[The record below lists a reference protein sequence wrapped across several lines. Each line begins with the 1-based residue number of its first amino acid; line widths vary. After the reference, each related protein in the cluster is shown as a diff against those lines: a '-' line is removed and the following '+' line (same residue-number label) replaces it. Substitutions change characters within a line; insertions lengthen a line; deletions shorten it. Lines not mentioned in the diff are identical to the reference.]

1 MANSNADGEIV
12 LGLQIAQTTQ
22 LIQSQLNQLSKN
34 LSLLITGKL
43 DYAKTS
49 SQLKKD
55 LKNLKENINL
65 IGTIDKSK
73 LKKDVQAAVS
83 QVQVAP
89 KINTGE
95 LQKQIEKANVNL
107 NPKVEGNS
115 ELQQMGNN
123 LDSINKKSAATVASV
138 GLLNQAFRTLQ
149 NTAKQMIRTA
159 AELDQQLTDLRM
171 VTGQNYEDASRLVN
185 SYNAL
190 AKELG
195 ATTSQVVDAADEWL
209 RQGKSIAEVEQLIAQ
224 SMVLSKVGKMDSADA
239 TKNLTSAM
247 KGYGLAVDEVSGIV
261 DKLTAIDLKA
271 AVSSADLAI
280 AMSRTASS
288 ASMAGVS
295 MDKLLGYLA
304 VMKETT
310 QSSAEEIGTAMRSI
324 FARLQNVKVGK
335 FVDDETGEAIND
347 VEKALGKIGI
357 ALRDTNG
364 DFRNMETVLDEV
376 AAKWDSLTNL
386 EQSAIATS
394 IAGTRQRNQ
403 FLILM
408 QNYSKALEYA
418 EVATNSEGTA
428 MKKFA
433 AYQESVEAHFNS
445 LIASAEALSKQTF
458 PPELLNGF
466 IDAGAAVLDFLEAT
480 NLLTIALSTLGAALT
495 MKGLGIFGGRIKSV
509 YQSVANL
516 SAAFDIL
523 GKSANVKLST
533 EQFNQLLTVTR
544 GLNAQ
549 QLKLVVSN
557 KALTTEQ
564 RMMILTASGLTKEE
578 AQQTLAT
585 MGLVTAEGAA
595 TTATFSLSGAFK
607 ALGAAIAANPI
618 GFLIMALTTAVTV
631 ISTVKNKLAEARQ
644 EIIDTGN
651 EATEHAKNL
660 IELADSYFALADAV
674 DAGTAAKEDMLAAQD
689 DIIKALGLEGQS
701 VDELIA
707 KYGDLQTAIKTITL
721 DQLDTDISQAI
732 KGAKTAKKDSIS
744 DLETYLG
751 TSAITSNKE
760 TEKAIIKWL
769 YDQGLTTSDSIVS
782 LPHSDVWD
790 AFSDPSFKDLKEN
803 RDFLEQAMNAVR
815 KEFGSDNDVFNALSK
830 AYDNYADALDPAVKA
845 IDNANK
851 LIAQYYVAAARGI
864 DDPKTQKE
872 FEQFRQNI
880 IKKLDDDLD
889 FDTNGTF
896 TAEGLVDS
904 ILQSDRLYSQ
914 FYQEIEDALEA
925 VETKAL
931 SHSEKIKD
939 TLSNLWNAE
948 GFEDTKKS
956 ILELAYSLDGI
967 TADNINDLA
976 SSSGELAALLEQD
989 GMSARFLAHILQT
1002 EAMGGDG
1009 FALIT
1014 DDALTLNEALEGL
1027 RGRFNEV
1034 TEAKSRYDAAMK
1046 APEKDTDFKSYAE
1059 AFKELNEQ
1067 FVAGTTNSNAF
1078 WAAAEFLFGAD
1089 QLQEWG
1095 WADGLDEIY
1104 AAMQKNVGIFKD
1116 ADSAG
1121 AGFLDRI
1128 YAISEAGEIK
1138 AEDGSVIAEIQKL
1151 SDGSYDFQ
1159 FDSGNLDLLADK
1171 LGITSEAALACMQ
1184 ALSMYGDFNFYD
1196 IDAVM
1201 KAVEEIGLASD
1212 SIDGTAVNV
1221 GTLTD
1226 QLISLGYTNK
1236 DIYDLLNVLREVDG
1250 VTLLDANANVETL
1263 TQSLS
1268 DLGLAAQD
1276 GVEVTINAD
1285 GLAELMSQLNF
1296 TKEDTQGLIKKLG
1309 EADGITLTNAQGEV
1323 IDLHTALEH
1332 TDELEFASVTSEL
1345 DGITD
1350 SADLAQKA
1358 VDDLQKSINTLKG
1371 KTVTVTVDIQRKN
1384 GILGG
1389 IFGYAK
1395 GTKDAPEGDALVGE
1409 EGEELVQ
1416 SGNRAYLVG
1425 TNGPEI
1431 THLNEGDIVYTA
1443 EQTKKIKRGSTVV
1456 RGVVPAY
1463 AGGRLNTNKGYTS
1476 VLPDSKSSKSSKS
1489 TASQIKDAA
1498 DATKSLEEQLEDT
1511 LKEMK
1516 ELLNDIIGDFE
1527 HSILLME
1534 HNGASSSEIIE
1545 VYKQM
1550 QDAVHQQAEEY
1561 RKLGLAENSDY
1572 IQDLQKQWWDY
1583 QDNIQKLIIETYE
1596 KAVKEHEN
1604 AITLNKNWLDKAIS
1618 NNDFEGITK
1627 YTADIVNHYRAMQEE
1642 IHKQA
1647 EYYRSLGYSDTSDE
1661 VSKLSDLWWDYYD
1674 KIAETSAN
1682 AWQQVVDNAN
1692 DAVNEITGL
1701 YSTLKD
1707 AAQEYA
1713 DSGFITIKTLQ
1724 EICSWGIQY
1733 LAYLTDENGQLVI
1746 NEESIQRVIAART
1759 EQMAVE
1765 TALSYVAQIR
1775 SAIER
1780 NEIDELMNLTL
1791 ATETATNATWDLVY
1805 AQLKLLNVSGDL
1817 NDTMYAGALQNINN
1831 LRSLSNIAITSI
1843 GKVEGSIKAANES
1856 ALKALKEQA
1865 DCLDDLLKYVE
1876 EMIKQEV
1883 KNQIQALEDQVDKMK
1898 EIVDLQKKSLQLER
1912 EKDKYSQTVTEKTKE
1927 LAKLQQQLAL
1937 LELDDSRESAAKQ
1950 AKLKEDIAKLSNELA
1965 DDQADHAY
1973 DATSDMLDDMFDSYK
1988 DEKQKEINVL
1998 ENSIS
2003 SEEKVYRLAIERIQ
2017 TQWDSL
2023 YQQLIAWNTEYGTV
2037 TNDEITSAWNNAS
2050 LAVQQYGSYLN
2061 AILETQRQIAALEA
2075 SSSSSSSMVIGG
2087 GLSGTN
2093 TSPSIVGTS
2102 GNYDTSG
2109 GQETEKAHNIIK
2121 QMYANSQ
2128 AWGNASESERKRLDA
2143 ENLQL
2148 GQSLARYG
2156 INAYRD
2162 NGTWYT
2168 SNGALLYDKYKK
2180 YTYHT
2185 GGIVGDDPTLEQDE
2199 LFAKLKKGEA
2209 VLTEKQQEVVDKA
2222 LDRSGFIP
2230 VPQNET
2236 MMGKYGALFGAMKS
2250 TDLMGTNMQAQIQ
2263 KDAQQAQAVVPHGGD
2278 TFDINVPMQIYPL
2291 QKLDD
2296 AEIKSLTKKIS
2307 NYTIKELDGVF
2318 ALRGMRSFRR

>member
-12 LGLQIAQTTQ
+12 LGLQIAETTQ
-22 LIQSQLNQLSKN
+22 LIQSQLKQLSPN

-65 IGTIDKSK
+65 IGSIDKSK

-89 KINTGE
+89 KIDTSA
-95 LQKQIEKANVNL
+95 LQKQIGKVNI
-107 NPKVEGNS
+107 NPNVEGNS

-171 VTGQNYEDASRLVN
+171 VTGQNYEDASRLVD

-247 KGYGLAVDEVSGIV
+247 KGYGLAVDDVSGIV
-261 DKLTAIDLKA
+261 DKLTAIDLQA
-271 AVSSADLAI
+271 AVSSSDLAI
-280 AMSRTASS
+280 AMSKTASS
-288 ASMAGVS
+288 ANLAGVS

-310 QSSAEEIGTAMRSI
+310 QGRAEEIGTTMRTI
-324 FARLQNVKVGK
+324 FARLQNVKIGK

-347 VEKALGKIGI
+347 VESALGKVGI
-357 ALRDTNG
+357 ALRETNG
-364 DFRNMETVLDEV
+364 DFHNMEDVLDEV
-376 AAKWDSLTNL
+376 AAKWSTLTKL
-386 EQSAIATS
+386 DQSGITTA
-394 IAGTRQRNQ
+394 IAGTRQREK
-403 FLILM
+403 FTILM
-408 QNYSKALEYA
+408 QNYGKALEYA

-495 MKGLGIFGGRIKSV
+495 MKGLGVFGSKIKSI
-509 YQSVANL
+509 YQSVTNL
-516 SAAFDIL
+516 SAAFNIL
-523 GKSANVKLST
+523 SKSANVKLST
-533 EQFNQLLTVTR
+533 EQFNQLLTVTK

-585 MGLVTAEGAA
+585 MGLATAEGAA

-618 GFLIMALTTAVTV
+618 GFLVMALTTAVTV
-631 ISTVKNKLAEARQ
+631 ISTVNSKLAEARQ
-644 EIIDTGN
+644 EIIDAGN
-651 EATEHAKNL
+651 EAAEHANNL
-660 IELADSYFALADAV
+660 VELADTYFALADAV
-674 DAGTAAKEDMLAAQD
+674 NAGTAAKEDMIAAQN

-721 DQLDTDISQAI
+721 EQLDTDISQAI
-732 KGAKTAKKDSIS
+732 KGAKTAKGESIG

-751 TSAITSNKE
+751 TGSITSNIDS
-760 TEKAIIKWL
+760 EKAIIKWL
-769 YDQGLTTSDSIVS
+769 YDQGLTTSETIVS
-782 LPHSDVWD
+782 LPHSDIWD
-790 AFSDPSFKDLKEN
+790 AFSDPSFNDLKEN
-803 RDFLEQAMNAVR
+803 RDFLEKAMNAVR
-815 KEFGSDNDVFNALSK
+815 KEFGSDNDVFNRLSE
-830 AYDNYADALDPAVKA
+830 AYDNYADALDPAVEA

-914 FYQEIEDALEA
+914 FYQEIENTLET
-925 VETKAL
+925 VETKTL

-939 TLSNLWNAE
+939 ILSNLWNAE

-956 ILELAYSLDGI
+956 IMELAYSLDGI

-989 GMSARFLAHILQT
+989 GMSARFLAHVLQT

-1027 RGRFNEV
+1027 RGRFDEV
-1034 TEAKSRYDAAMK
+1034 TDAKSRYDVAMK
-1046 APEKDTDFKSYAE
+1046 APEKDTDFKSYAA

-1104 AAMQKNVGIFKD
+1104 SAMQKNVDIFKD

-1121 AGFLDRI
+1121 AGFLDRL

-1138 AEDGSVIAEIQKL
+1138 ADDGSVIGQIQKL
-1151 SDGSYDFQ
+1151 SDGSYDFE
-1159 FDSGNLDLLADK
+1159 FNEGNLDALADK

-1184 ALSMYGDFNFYD
+1184 ALSMYDDFNFYD
-1196 IDAVM
+1196 VDAVM

-1263 TQSLS
+1263 VQSLS

-1285 GLAELMSQLNF
+1285 GFAELMSQLNF
-1296 TKEDTQGLIKKLG
+1296 TKEDTQGLITKLG

-1323 IDLHTALEH
+1323 IDLNTALEH

-1345 DGITD
+1345 DGITN
-1350 SADLAQKA
+1350 SADLAQQA
-1358 VDDLQKSINTLKG
+1358 VADLQRSINTLKG
-1371 KTVTVTVDIQRKN
+1371 KTVTVTVDVQRKSS
-1384 GILGG
+1384 ILGG
-1389 IFGYAK
+1389 ILGYAK
-1395 GTKDAPEGDALVGE
+1395 GTSDAPEGDALVGE
-1409 EGEELVQ
+1409 KGEELVQ
-1416 SGNRAYLVG
+1416 SGDRAYLVG

-1443 EQTKKIKRGSTVV
+1443 EQTKKIKRGSAVI

-1463 AGGRLNTNKGYTS
+1463 AGGRINTNKGYTS
-1476 VLPDSKSSKSSKS
+1476 VLPDSKSSNS
-1489 TASQIKDAA
+1489 TSTKTTTQQIKDAA
-1498 DATKSLEEQLEDT
+1498 NATADLEEKLEET
-1511 LKEMK
+1511 LKKMK
-1516 ELLNDIIGDFE
+1516 ESMDDIIGDFE
-1527 HSILLME
+1527 HQIFLME
-1534 HNGASSSEIIE
+1534 KNGASASEIVA

-1550 QDAVHQQAEEY
+1550 QEAVHQQAEEY
-1561 RKLGLAENSDY
+1561 RKLGLDENSDY
-1572 IQDLQKQWWDY
+1572 IQDLQKQWWEY
-1583 QDNIQKLIIETYE
+1583 QDSIKDVIIDAYDGIVGEL
-1596 KAVKEHEN
+1596 EN
-1604 AITLNKNWLDKAIS
+1604 SVTLTENWLDNAIADS
-1618 NNDFEGITK
+1618 DYGAIVK
-1627 YTADIVNHYRAMQEE
+1627 YTSDIVDYYRQMQDA
-1642 IHKQA
+1642 IHQQA
-1647 EYYRSLGYSDTSDE
+1647 EYYRSLGYSNTSDE
-1661 VSKLSDLWWDYYD
+1661 VSKLSDLWWDYYE
-1674 KIAETSAN
+1674 KIKETSAN

-1692 DAVNEITGL
+1692 NAIDEITGL
-1701 YSTLKD
+1701 YDTLRTAAEEFSEVGQISVSTFQSIAKLGV
-1707 AAQEYA
+1707 ENLSY
-1713 DSGFITIKTLQ
+1713 LQ
-1724 EICSWGIQY
+1724 
-1733 LAYLTDENGQLVI
+1733 DENGMLVI
-1746 NEESIQRVIAART
+1746 NEENIQKVIAART
-1759 EQMAVE
+1759 KQMAIE
-1765 TALSYVAQIR
+1765 TALSYVQQLR
-1775 SAIER
+1775 QTQE
-1780 NEIDELMNLTL
+1780 NGEITTLANLTL
-1791 ATETATNATWDLVY
+1791 ATQVTTQSTWDLVY
-1805 AQLKLLNVSGDL
+1805 AQLRLLGLQDEYF
-1817 NDTMYAGALQNINN
+1817 DGALQNINN
-1831 LRSLSNIAITSI
+1831 LRSLSDMVAPNFSQLQTQ
-1843 GKVEGSIKAANES
+1843 IKETNDVAK
-1856 ALKALKEQA
+1856 KALEDQEDA
-1865 DCLDDLLKYVE
+1865 LNDLLKYVE

-1883 KNQIQALEDQVDKMK
+1883 ENQVKALEDQVDSYK
-1898 EIVDLQKKSLQLER
+1898 EIVSLQKKSLDLEK
-1912 EKDKYSQTVTEKTKE
+1912 EKDKYTQTVADKEKGIADLRKQI
-1927 LAKLQQQLAL
+1927 AAL
-1937 LELDDSRESAAKQ
+1937 DLDDSREAAAQK
-1950 AKLKEDIAKLSNELA
+1950 AKLQEELSDKINDLA
-1965 DDQADHAY
+1965 DYQSDHAY
-1973 DATSDMLDDMFDSYK
+1973 DAASDMLDDMADAYEK
-1988 DEKQKEINVL
+1988 EKQKEIDIL

-2003 SEEKVYRLAIERIQ
+2003 SEEKLYCLSIERINNH
-2017 TQWDSL
+2017 WDTL
-2023 YQQLIAWNTEYGTV
+2023 YQDLINWNTEYGTV
-2037 TNDEITSAWNNAS
+2037 VNNDISSAWDAAS
-2050 LAVQQYGSYLN
+2050 AAVQKYGSYLD
-2061 AILETQRQIAALEA
+2061 AVLQTQQQLAALEA
-2075 SSSSSSSMVIGG
+2075 SSSSSGGTTGTPNIIG
-2087 GLSGTN
+2087 N
-2093 TSPSIVGTS
+2093 S

-2109 GQETEKAHNIIK
+2109 GKETENAHNIIK
-2121 QMYANSQ
+2121 RMYANSQ
-2128 AWGNASESERKRLDA
+2128 AWASSSPEKRTA
-2143 ENLQL
+2143 MHEENKTLAAQL
-2148 GQSLARYG
+2148 SRYG
-2156 INAYRD
+2156 INAVTD
-2162 NGTWYT
+2162 GSSWYVDRIG
-2168 SNGALLYDKYKK
+2168 GALLYDKYKK
-2180 YTYHT
+2180 YTYHE
-2185 GGIVGDDPTLEQDE
+2185 GGIVGDDPTLKQDE
-2199 LFAKLKKGEA
+2199 VFAKLKKGEA
-2209 VLTEKQQEVVDKA
+2209 VLTEEQQEPIYEI
-2222 LDRSGFIP
+2222 LDFA
-2230 VPQNET
+2230 NT
-2236 MMGKYGALFGAMKS
+2236 MLGKYGALFGAVQS
-2250 TDLMGTNMQAQIQ
+2250 TDLIGSKMQEQIKQ
-2263 KDAQQAQAVVPHGGD
+2263 DAQQAQSIVEQR
-2278 TFDINVPMQIYPL
+2278 DISIENNVTIPVQVL

-2296 AEIKSLTKKIS
+2296 KDVKKLTKDIS
-2307 NYTIKELDGVF
+2307 QYTITELNDSF
-2318 ALRGMRSFRR
+2318 IKRGKQRINNPLKPM

>member
-83 QVQVAP
+83 QVQIAP

-149 NTAKQMIRTA
+149 RTAKQMITTA
-159 AELDQQLTDLRM
+159 AELDKQLTELRM
-171 VTGQNYEDASRLVN
+171 VTGKNYEDASRLVD

-195 ATTSQVVDAADEWL
+195 ATTAQVVDAADEWL

-271 AVSSADLAI
+271 AVSSADLAV
-280 AMSRTASS
+280 AMSKTASG
-288 ASMAGVS
+288 ANIAGIS
-295 MDKLLGYLA
+295 MDRLLGYLA
-304 VMKETT
+304 TIQEVT
-310 QSSAEEIGTAMRSI
+310 QKSAETVGTSVQSMI
-324 FARLQNVKVGK
+324 ARINNIKIGK
-335 FVDDETGEAIND
+335 FIDDESGEALND
-347 VEKALGKIGI
+347 TEKILNKFGI
-357 ALRDTNG
+357 ALRNTEG
-364 DFRNMETVLDEV
+364 EFRAVSDVLDDV
-376 AAKWDSLTNL
+376 YAKWGSLTAV
-386 EQSAIATS
+386 EKSAIATAA
-394 IAGTRQRNQ
+394 AGTRQREN
-403 FLILM
+403 FLVLM
-408 QNYSKALEYA
+408 ENYGKALEYA

-495 MKGLGIFGGRIKSV
+495 MKGLGIFGGKIKSV
-509 YQSVANL
+509 YQSVTNL
-516 SAAFDIL
+516 SAAFNIL
-523 GKSANVKLST
+523 SRSANVKLST
-533 EQFNQLLTVTR
+533 EQFNQLLTVTK

-549 QLKLVVSN
+549 QLKLIVSN

-564 RMMILTASGLTKEE
+564 RIAILTASGLTKEE

-585 MGLVTAEGAA
+585 MGLATAEGAA

-618 GFLIMALTTAVTV
+618 GFLVMALTTAVTV
-631 ISTVKNKLAEARQ
+631 ISTVNNKMAEARQ
-644 EIIDTGN
+644 EIIDAGN
-651 EATEHAKNL
+651 EAAEHASN
-660 IELADSYFALADAV
+660 IVELANTYFALADAV
-674 DAGTAAKEDMLAAQD
+674 DAGTAAKEDMIAAQD
-689 DIIKALGLEGQS
+689 DIIKALGIEGQS

-732 KGAKTAKKDSIS
+732 KGAKTAKKESVS

-751 TSAITSNKE
+751 TGSITSNKDS
-760 TEKAIIKWL
+760 EKAIIKWL
-769 YDQGLTTSDSIVS
+769 YDQGLTSSKDIVS
-782 LPHSDVWD
+782 LPHSDMWD
-790 AFSDPSFKDLKEN
+790 AFSDPSFEDLKEN

-830 AYDNYADALDPAVKA
+830 AYDNYADALDPAVEA

-864 DDPKTQKE
+864 DDPKTKGE
-872 FEQFRQNI
+872 FEQFKKNI
-880 IKKLDDDLD
+880 IEQLNSD
-889 FDTNGTF
+889 FDFDENGSF

-914 FYQEIEDALEA
+914 FYQNVEDALDK
-925 VETKAL
+925 VESKTL

-939 TLSNLWNAE
+939 ILSNLWNVE

-956 ILELAYSLDGI
+956 ILELANSLAGI

-1027 RGRFNEV
+1027 RGRFDEV

-1046 APEKDTDFKSYAE
+1046 SPEKDTDFKSYVA

-1104 AAMQKNVGIFKD
+1104 AAMQKNVGVFKD

-1121 AGFLDRI
+1121 AGFLDRL

-1138 AEDGSVIAEIQKL
+1138 ADDGSVIAEIQKL

-1212 SIDGTAVNV
+1212 FIDGTAVNV

-1226 QLISLGYTNK
+1226 QLIALGYTNK

-1323 IDLHTALEH
+1323 IDLNTALEH

-1345 DGITD
+1345 DGITN

-1358 VDDLQKSINTLKG
+1358 VDELQKSINTLKG

-1618 NNDFEGITK
+1618 NDDFEGITK

-1647 EYYRSLGYSDTSDE
+1647 EYYRSIGYSDTSDE

-1746 NEESIQRVIAART
+1746 NEESLQRVIAART

-1765 TALSYVAQIR
+1765 TALSYVQQIR

-1791 ATETATNATWDLVY
+1791 ATETATSVTWDLVY

-1831 LRSLSNIAITSI
+1831 LHSLSNIAITSI

-1865 DCLDDLLKYVE
+1865 DYLDDLLKYVE

-1912 EKDKYSQTVTEKTKE
+1912 EKDKYSQTVTEKTEE

-2087 GLSGTN
+2087 GSSGTN

-2109 GQETEKAHNIIK
+2109 GQETENVHNIIK
-2121 QMYANSQ
+2121 KMYANSR

-2168 SNGALLYDKYKK
+2168 SDGSLLYEKYKK

-2185 GGIVGDDPTLEQDE
+2185 GGIVGDDPTLKQDE

-2209 VLTEKQQEVVDKA
+2209 VFTKEQQKPIYQA
-2222 LDRSGFIP
+2222 LDFA
-2230 VPQNET
+2230 ET
-2236 MMGKYGALFGAMKS
+2236 MLGKYGKVINS
-2250 TDLMGTNMQAQIQ
+2250 ISDTDLMGSRMQEQIKQ
-2263 KDAQQAQAVVPHGGD
+2263 DAQQTQTVVENSGMSNEFNL
-2278 TFDINVPMQIYPL
+2278 TFPMQVL

-2307 NYTIKELDGVF
+2307 NYTIKELDSVF
-2318 ALRGMRSFRR
+2318 TMRGKRSLRY

>member
-1 MANSNADGEIV
+1 MANSNADGKIV

-55 LKNLKENINL
+55 LKNLKENVNL
-65 IGTIDKSK
+65 IGSIDKSK

-89 KINTGE
+89 KIDTGA
-95 LQKQIEKANVNL
+95 LQKQIGKVNI
-107 NPKVEGNS
+107 NPNVEGNS
-115 ELQQMGNN
+115 ELQQMGSN

-171 VTGQNYEDASRLVN
+171 VTGQNYEDASRLVD

-209 RQGKSIAEVEQLIAQ
+209 RQGKSIGEVEQLIAQ

-261 DKLTAIDLKA
+261 DKLTAIDLQA

-408 QNYSKALEYA
+408 QNYGKALEYA

-495 MKGLGIFGGRIKSV
+495 MKGLSVFGSKIKSI
-509 YQSVANL
+509 YQSVSNL
-516 SAAFDIL
+516 SAAFNIL

-533 EQFNQLLTVTR
+533 EQFNQLLTVTK

-585 MGLVTAEGAA
+585 MGLATAEGAA

-618 GFLIMALTTAVTV
+618 GFLVMALTTAVTV
-631 ISTVKNKLAEARQ
+631 ISTVNNKLAEARQ
-644 EIIDTGN
+644 EIIDTGS
-651 EATEHAKNL
+651 EAAEHANNL

-732 KGAKTAKKDSIS
+732 KGAKTAKKESIG

-751 TSAITSNKE
+751 TGSITSNKDS
-760 TEKAIIKWL
+760 EKAIIKWL
-769 YDQGLTTSDSIVS
+769 YDQGLTSSKDIVS
-782 LPHSDVWD
+782 LPHADYWD
-790 AFSDPSFKDLKEN
+790 AFSDPSFEDLKEN
-803 RDFLEQAMNAVR
+803 RDFLEKSMNAVR

-830 AYDNYADALDPAVKA
+830 AYDNYADALDPAVEA

-864 DDPKTQKE
+864 DDPKTKGE
-872 FEQFRQNI
+872 FEQFKQGI
-880 IKKLDDDLD
+880 IEKLNAD
-889 FDTNGTF
+889 FDFDENGSF

-914 FYQEIEDALEA
+914 FYQSVEDALQNA
-925 VETKAL
+925 ET
-931 SHSEKIKD
+931 SVQVHGEKIKD
-939 TLSNLWNAE
+939 ILSNLWNAE
-948 GFEDTKKS
+948 NFADTKKS
-956 ILELAYSLDGI
+956 ILELANSLDGI

-989 GMSARFLAHILQT
+989 GMSARFLAHVLQT

-1014 DDALTLNEALEGL
+1014 DDALALNEALEGL
-1027 RGRFNEV
+1027 RGRFDEV
-1034 TEAKSRYDAAMK
+1034 TDAKSRYDAAMK
-1046 APEKDTDFKSYAE
+1046 APEKDTDFKSYAA

-1095 WADGLDEIY
+1095 WADGLDKIY
-1104 AAMQKNVGIFKD
+1104 SAMQKNVGIFKD

-1121 AGFLDRI
+1121 AGFLDRL

-1159 FDSGNLDLLADK
+1159 FDSGNLDLLADR

-1263 TQSLS
+1263 VQSLS

-1296 TKEDTQGLIKKLG
+1296 TKEDTQGLITKLG
-1309 EADGITLTNAQGEV
+1309 EADNITLTNAQGEV
-1323 IDLHTALEH
+1323 VDLNDALKK
-1332 TDELEFASVTSEL
+1332 TDELQFASVTSEI
-1345 DGITD
+1345 DGITN

-1371 KTVTVTVDIQRKN
+1371 KTVTVTVDVQRKN
-1384 GILGG
+1384 SILGG

-1395 GTKDAPEGDALVGE
+1395 GTSDAPEGDALVGE
-1409 EGEELVQ
+1409 KGEELVQ
-1416 SGNRAYLVG
+1416 SGDRAYLVG

-1431 THLNEGDIVYTA
+1431 THLNEGDVVYTA

-1463 AGGRLNTNKGYTS
+1463 AGGRLNTGKGTKKGYTS
-1476 VLPDSKSSKSSKS
+1476 VLPKSKSSSGSSS
-1489 TASQIKDAA
+1489 TKKAETEFERLYKYHQHLLAMDQEQVADYLQWLDSAYKAAYEKGEIELDDYYKYEEEVFEKIK
-1498 DATKSLEEQLEDT
+1498 
-1511 LKEMK
+1511 
-1516 ELLNDIIGDFE
+1516 
-1527 HSILLME
+1527 SILDD
-1534 HNGASSSEIIE
+1534 
-1545 VYKQM
+1545 V
-1550 QDAVHQQAEEY
+1550 
-1561 RKLGLAENSDY
+1561 R
-1572 IQDLQKQWWDY
+1572 
-1583 QDNIQKLIIETYE
+1583 
-1596 KAVKEHEN
+1596 KEHEN
-1604 AITLNKNWLDKAIS
+1604 AIKLNQNWLNNAIDDK
-1618 NNDFEGITK
+1618 DFEGITK
-1627 YTADIVNHYRAMQEE
+1627 YTSEIINHYKAMQEE
-1642 IHKQA
+1642 VHKQA

-1661 VSKLSDLWWDYYD
+1661 VSKLSDLWWDYYGA
-1674 KIAETSAN
+1674 IAETSAN
-1682 AWQQVVDNAN
+1682 AWKQVVDNAN
-1692 DAVNEITGL
+1692 DAVDEITGL
-1701 YSTLKD
+1701 YDTLKD

-1713 DSGFITIKTLQ
+1713 DSGFITIDTLQ

-1733 LAYLTDENGQLVI
+1733 LAYLKDENGQLVI
-1746 NEESIQRVIAART
+1746 NEESLQRVIAART

-1765 TALSYVAQIR
+1765 TALSYVQQIR

-1780 NEIDELMNLTL
+1780 NEITELMNLTL
-1791 ATETATNATWDLVY
+1791 ATEQTTTATWDLVY
-1805 AQLKLLNVSGDL
+1805 AQLRLLNVSGDL

-1831 LRSLSNIAITSI
+1831 LRALSGIAISSI
-1843 GKVEGSIKAANES
+1843 GKVEGSVKEANES
-1856 ALKALKEQA
+1856 AKKALKEQG
-1865 DCLDDLLKYVE
+1865 DYLDDLLKYVM

-1883 KNQIQALEDQVDKMK
+1883 KNQIDGIEKQIDNMK
-1898 EIVDLQKKSLQLER
+1898 EIVDLQKKSLDLER
-1912 EKDKYSQTVTEKTKE
+1912 EKDKYTKNVADKTKE

-1950 AKLKEDIAKLSNELA
+1950 AKLKEEIADLSNDLA

-1973 DATSDMLDDMFDSYK
+1973 DATSDMLDDMYDAY
-1988 DEKQKEINVL
+1988 EKEKKKEIETL
-1998 ENSIS
+1998 ENTIS
-2003 SEEKVYRLAIERIQ
+2003 SEEKVYSAAIKRISENWDTLYSDLTNWVYNYGNI
-2017 TQWDSL
+2017 TQNTLDE
-2023 YQQLIAWNTEYGTV
+2023 AWN
-2037 TNDEITSAWNNAS
+2037 SACA
-2050 LAVQQYGSYLN
+2050 AVQKYGSYLE
-2061 AILETQRQIAALEA
+2061 AVLQTQQQLAALEA
-2075 SSSSSSSMVIGG
+2075 SSSSSSTVIGG
-2087 GLSGTN
+2087 GLSTTGTPNIIGN
-2093 TSPSIVGTS
+2093 T

-2109 GQETEKAHNIIK
+2109 KDTFAQANTIVEKMKQNSANWHSGDKTALHNDNRNLAKQLETLLGWPIDFDEK
-2121 QMYANSQ
+2121 S
-2128 AWGNASESERKRLDA
+2128 
-2143 ENLQL
+2143 
-2148 GQSLARYG
+2148 
-2156 INAYRD
+2156 
-2162 NGTWYT
+2162 GTWYMR
-2168 SNGALLYDKYKK
+2168 GKKLYDQFPI
-2180 YTYHT
+2180 YHN
-2185 GGIVGDDPTLEQDE
+2185 GGIVGDDPTLKQDE
-2199 LFAKLKKGEA
+2199 VFAKLKKGEA
-2209 VLTEKQQEVVDKA
+2209 VFTEEQQKPIYQV
-2222 LDRSGFIP
+2222 LDFA
-2230 VPQNET
+2230 ET
-2236 MMGKYGALFGAMKS
+2236 MLGKYGKMLS
-2250 TDLMGTNMQAQIQ
+2250 SISDTDLMGVRMQEQIQ
-2263 KDAQQAQAVVPHGGD
+2263 KEGQQAQAVVSHGGD
-2278 TFDINVPMQIYPL
+2278 SFDIDVPVQIYPL
-2291 QKLDD
+2291 QKLDED
-2296 AEIKSLTKKIS
+2296 EIKSLTKKIS
-2307 NYTIKELDGVF
+2307 SYTIKELDGVF
-2318 ALRGMRSFRR
+2318 TMRGKRSLRY

>member
-149 NTAKQMIRTA
+149 NTAKQMIHTA

-171 VTGQNYEDASRLVN
+171 VTGQNYEDASRLVD

-261 DKLTAIDLKA
+261 DKLTAIDLQA

-408 QNYSKALEYA
+408 QNYGKALEYA

-433 AYQESVEAHFNS
+433 AYQESVEAHFNT
-445 LIASAEALSKQTF
+445 LITSAEALSKQTF

-466 IDAGAAVLDFLEAT
+466 IDAGAAILDFLEAT

-495 MKGLGIFGGRIKSV
+495 MKGLSVFGSKIKSI
-509 YQSVANL
+509 YQSVSNL
-516 SAAFDIL
+516 SAAFNIL

-533 EQFNQLLTVTR
+533 EQFNQLLTVTK

-564 RMMILTASGLTKEE
+564 RIAILTASGLTKEE

-585 MGLVTAEGAA
+585 MGLTTAEGAA

-618 GFLIMALTTAVTV
+618 GFLVMALTTAVTV
-631 ISTVKNKLAEARQ
+631 ISTVNNKIAEARQ
-644 EIIDTGN
+644 EIIDAGN
-651 EATEHAKNL
+651 EAAEHASNI
-660 IELADSYFALADAV
+660 IELANTYFALADAV

-721 DQLDTDISQAI
+721 EQLDTDISQAI
-732 KGAKTAKKDSIS
+732 KGAKTAKKDVIG

-751 TSAITSNKE
+751 TGSITSNIDS
-760 TEKAIIKWL
+760 EKAIIKWL
-769 YDQGLTTSDSIVS
+769 YDQGLTTSETIVS
-782 LPHSDVWD
+782 LPRSDIWD

-803 RDFLEQAMNAVR
+803 RDFLEKAMNAVR
-815 KEFGSDNDVFNALSK
+815 KEFGSDSDIFNKLSD
-830 AYDNYADALDPAVKA
+830 AYDNYADALDPAVEA

-864 DDPKTQKE
+864 DDPKTKEE
-872 FEQFRQNI
+872 FEQFKKNI
-880 IKKLDDDLD
+880 VEKLNAD
-889 FDTNGTF
+889 FDFDENGTF

-914 FYQEIEDALEA
+914 FYQNVDDALQNT
-925 VETKAL
+925 ET
-931 SHSEKIKD
+931 SVQTHGTKIKD
-939 TLSNLWNAE
+939 IMSNLWNAE
-948 GFEDTKKS
+948 SFADTKKA
-956 ILELAYSLDGI
+956 ILEMANSLDGI

-989 GMSARFLAHILQT
+989 GMSARFLAHVLQT

-1027 RGRFNEV
+1027 RGRFDEV
-1034 TEAKSRYDAAMK
+1034 TDAKSRYDAAMK
-1046 APEKDTDFKSYAE
+1046 APEKDTDFKSYVD

-1104 AAMQKNVGIFKD
+1104 SAMQKNVDIFKD

-1121 AGFLDRI
+1121 AGFLDRL

-1138 AEDGSVIAEIQKL
+1138 ADDGSVIGQIQKL

-1159 FDSGNLDLLADK
+1159 FNSENLDLLADK
-1171 LGITSEAALACMQ
+1171 LGITSEAALACME

-1196 IDAVM
+1196 VDTVM

-1250 VTLLDANANVETL
+1250 VTLLDANANVDTL
-1263 TQSLS
+1263 KQSLI

-1296 TKEDTQGLIKKLG
+1296 TKEDTQGLITKLG

-1323 IDLHTALEH
+1323 IDLNTALEH

-1345 DGITD
+1345 DGITN
-1350 SADLAQKA
+1350 SADLAQQA
-1358 VDDLQKSINTLKG
+1358 VTDLQRSINTLKG
-1371 KTVTVTVDIQRKN
+1371 KTVTVTVDVQRKN
-1384 GILGG
+1384 SILGG

-1395 GTKDAPEGDALVGE
+1395 GTSDAPEGDALVGE
-1409 EGEELVQ
+1409 KGEELVQ
-1416 SGNRAYLVG
+1416 SGDRAYLVG

-1443 EQTKKIKRGSTVV
+1443 EQTKKIKRGSTVI

-1463 AGGRLNTNKGYTS
+1463 AGGRFNTNKGYTS
-1476 VLPDSKSSKSSKS
+1476 VLPDNKSSNS
-1489 TASQIKDAA
+1489 TSTSTSTKTTTQQIRDAA
-1498 DATKSLEEQLEDT
+1498 NATANLEEQLEET
-1511 LKEMK
+1511 LKKMK
-1516 ELLNDIIGDFE
+1516 ESIDDMIGDFE
-1527 HSILLME
+1527 HQIFLME
-1534 HNGASSSEIIE
+1534 KNGKSASEIVA

-1550 QDAVHQQAEEY
+1550 QEAVHNQAEEY
-1561 RKLGLAENSDY
+1561 RKLGLDENSDY
-1572 IQDLQKQWWDY
+1572 IQDLQKQWWEY
-1583 QDNIQKLIIETYE
+1583 QDSIKDVIIDAYDDIVSEL
-1596 KAVKEHEN
+1596 EN
-1604 AITLNKNWLDKAIS
+1604 SVTLTENWLDNAIADS
-1618 NNDFEGITK
+1618 DYGAIVK
-1627 YTADIVNHYRAMQEE
+1627 YTSDIVDYYRQMQDA
-1642 IHKQA
+1642 IHQQA

-1661 VSKLSDLWWDYYD
+1661 VSKLSDLWWDYYE
-1674 KIAETSAN
+1674 KIKETSAN
-1682 AWQQVVDNAN
+1682 AWQQVVDNAH
-1692 DAVNEITGL
+1692 DAIGEITGL
-1701 YSTLKD
+1701 YDTLRSAAEEFSEVGQISVSTFQSIAKLGV
-1707 AAQEYA
+1707 ENLSY
-1713 DSGFITIKTLQ
+1713 LQ
-1724 EICSWGIQY
+1724 
-1733 LAYLTDENGQLVI
+1733 DENGMLVI
-1746 NEESIQRVIAART
+1746 NEENIQKVIAART
-1759 EQMAVE
+1759 QQMAIE
-1765 TALSYVAQIR
+1765 TALSYVQQLRQAQ
-1775 SAIER
+1775 E
-1780 NEIDELMNLTL
+1780 NGEIATLANLTL
-1791 ATETATNATWDLVY
+1791 ATQVTTQSTWDLVY
-1805 AQLKLLNVSGDL
+1805 AQLRLLGLQDEYF
-1817 NDTMYAGALQNINN
+1817 DGALQNINN
-1831 LRSLSNIAITSI
+1831 LRSLSDMVAPNFSQLQTQ
-1843 GKVEGSIKAANES
+1843 IKETNDVAK
-1856 ALKALKEQA
+1856 KALEDQEDA
-1865 DCLDDLLKYVE
+1865 LNDLLKYVE
-1876 EMIKQEV
+1876 EMIKHEV
-1883 KNQIQALEDQVDKMK
+1883 ENQVKALENQVDSYK
-1898 EIVDLQKKSLQLER
+1898 EIVSLQKKSLDLEK
-1912 EKDKYSQTVTEKTKE
+1912 EKDKYTQTIADKEKGIADLRKQI
-1927 LAKLQQQLAL
+1927 AAL
-1937 LELDDSRESAAKQ
+1937 DLDDSREAAAQK
-1950 AKLKEDIAKLSNELA
+1950 AKLQEELSDKINDLA
-1965 DDQADHAY
+1965 DYQSDHAY
-1973 DATSDMLDDMFDSYK
+1973 DAASDMLDDMADSYEK
-1988 DEKQKEINVL
+1988 EKQKEIDIL

-2003 SEEKVYRLAIERIQ
+2003 SEEKLYRLSIERINNH
-2017 TQWDSL
+2017 WDTL
-2023 YQQLIAWNTEYGTV
+2023 YQDLINWNTEYGTV
-2037 TNDEITSAWNNAS
+2037 VNNDISSAWDAAS
-2050 LAVQQYGSYLN
+2050 TAVQKYGSYLE
-2061 AILETQRQIAALEA
+2061 AVLQTQQQLAALET
-2075 SSSSSSSMVIGG
+2075 SSSSSSSTVIGG
-2087 GLSGTN
+2087 G
-2093 TSPSIVGTS
+2093 VGTTGTPNVIGNT

-2109 GQETEKAHNIIK
+2109 KDTFAQANTIVEQMKQNSANWHGGDKTALHNDNRNLAKQLETLLGWPIDFDEK
-2121 QMYANSQ
+2121 S
-2128 AWGNASESERKRLDA
+2128 
-2143 ENLQL
+2143 
-2148 GQSLARYG
+2148 
-2156 INAYRD
+2156 
-2162 NGTWYT
+2162 GTWYMR
-2168 SNGALLYDKYKK
+2168 GKKLYDQFPI
-2180 YTYHT
+2180 YHS
-2185 GGIVGDDPTLEQDE
+2185 GGIVGDDPTLKQDE
-2199 LFAKLKKGEA
+2199 VFAKLKKGEA
-2209 VLTEKQQEVVDKA
+2209 VFTEEQQEPIYEI
-2222 LDRSGFIP
+2222 LDFAD
-2230 VPQNET
+2230 T
-2236 MMGKYGALFGAMKS
+2236 MLGKYGALFGAVQS
-2250 TDLMGTNMQAQIQ
+2250 TDLIGSKMQEQIKQ
-2263 KDAQQAQAVVPHGGD
+2263 DAQQAQSIVEQR
-2278 TFDINVPMQIYPL
+2278 DISIENNLTIPVQVM

-2296 AEIKSLTKKIS
+2296 KDVKKLTKDIS
-2307 NYTIKELDGVF
+2307 QYTITELNDSF
-2318 ALRGMRSFRR
+2318 IKRGKYRINNPLKPM

>member
-55 LKNLKENINL
+55 LKNLKENVNL
-65 IGTIDKSK
+65 IGSIDKSK

-89 KINTGE
+89 KIDTGA
-95 LQKQIEKANVNL
+95 LQKQIGKVNI
-107 NPKVEGNS
+107 NPNVEGNS
-115 ELQQMGNN
+115 ELQQMGSN

-171 VTGQNYEDASRLVN
+171 VTGQNYEDASRLVD

-209 RQGKSIAEVEQLIAQ
+209 RQGKSIGEVEQLIAQ

-261 DKLTAIDLKA
+261 DKLTAIDLQA

-408 QNYSKALEYA
+408 QNYGKALEYA

-495 MKGLGIFGGRIKSV
+495 MKGLSVFGSKIKSI
-509 YQSVANL
+509 YQSVSNL
-516 SAAFDIL
+516 SAAFNIL

-533 EQFNQLLTVTR
+533 EQFNQLLTVTK

-585 MGLVTAEGAA
+585 MGLATAEGAA

-618 GFLIMALTTAVTV
+618 GFLVMALTTAVTV
-631 ISTVKNKLAEARQ
+631 ISTVNNKLAEARQ
-644 EIIDTGN
+644 EIIDTGS
-651 EATEHAKNL
+651 EAAEHANNL

-732 KGAKTAKKDSIS
+732 KGAKTAKKESIG

-751 TSAITSNKE
+751 TGSITSNKDS
-760 TEKAIIKWL
+760 EKAIIKWL
-769 YDQGLTTSDSIVS
+769 YDQGLTSSKDIVS
-782 LPHSDVWD
+782 LPHADYWD
-790 AFSDPSFKDLKEN
+790 AFSDPSFEDLKEN
-803 RDFLEQAMNAVR
+803 RDFLEKAMNAVR

-830 AYDNYADALDPAVKA
+830 AYDNYADALDPAVEA

-864 DDPKTQKE
+864 DDPKTKGE
-872 FEQFRQNI
+872 FEQFKQGI
-880 IKKLDDDLD
+880 IEKLNAD
-889 FDTNGTF
+889 FDFDENGSF

-914 FYQEIEDALEA
+914 FYQSVEDALQNA
-925 VETKAL
+925 ET
-931 SHSEKIKD
+931 SVQVHCEKIKD
-939 TLSNLWNAE
+939 ILSNLWNAE
-948 GFEDTKKS
+948 NFADTKKS
-956 ILELAYSLDGI
+956 ILELANSLDGI

-989 GMSARFLAHILQT
+989 GMSARFLAHVLQT

-1014 DDALTLNEALEGL
+1014 DDALALNEALEGL
-1027 RGRFNEV
+1027 RGRFDEV
-1034 TEAKSRYDAAMK
+1034 TDAKSRYDAAMK
-1046 APEKDTDFKSYAE
+1046 APEKDTDFKSYAA

-1095 WADGLDEIY
+1095 WADGLDKIY
-1104 AAMQKNVGIFKD
+1104 SAMQKNVGIFKD

-1121 AGFLDRI
+1121 AGFLDRL

-1159 FDSGNLDLLADK
+1159 FDSGNLDLLADR

-1263 TQSLS
+1263 VQSLS

-1296 TKEDTQGLIKKLG
+1296 TKEDTQGLITKLG
-1309 EADGITLTNAQGEV
+1309 EADNITLTNAQGEV
-1323 IDLHTALEH
+1323 VDLNDALKK
-1332 TDELEFASVTSEL
+1332 TDELQFASVTSEI
-1345 DGITD
+1345 DGITN

-1371 KTVTVTVDIQRKN
+1371 KTVTVTVDVQRKN
-1384 GILGG
+1384 SILGG

-1395 GTKDAPEGDALVGE
+1395 GTSDAPEGDALVGE
-1409 EGEELVQ
+1409 KGEELVQ
-1416 SGNRAYLVG
+1416 SGDRAYLVG

-1431 THLNEGDIVYTA
+1431 THLNEGDVVYTA

-1463 AGGRLNTNKGYTS
+1463 AGGRLNTGKGTKKGYTS
-1476 VLPDSKSSKSSKS
+1476 VLPKSKSSSGSSS
-1489 TASQIKDAA
+1489 TKKAETEFERLYKYHQHLLAMDQEQVADYLQWLDSAYKAAYEKGEIELDDYYKYEEEVFEKIK
-1498 DATKSLEEQLEDT
+1498 
-1511 LKEMK
+1511 
-1516 ELLNDIIGDFE
+1516 
-1527 HSILLME
+1527 SILDD
-1534 HNGASSSEIIE
+1534 
-1545 VYKQM
+1545 V
-1550 QDAVHQQAEEY
+1550 
-1561 RKLGLAENSDY
+1561 R
-1572 IQDLQKQWWDY
+1572 
-1583 QDNIQKLIIETYE
+1583 
-1596 KAVKEHEN
+1596 KEHEN
-1604 AITLNKNWLDKAIS
+1604 AIKLNQNWLNNAIDDK
-1618 NNDFEGITK
+1618 DFEGITK
-1627 YTADIVNHYRAMQEE
+1627 YTSEIINHYKAMQEE
-1642 IHKQA
+1642 VHKQA

-1661 VSKLSDLWWDYYD
+1661 VSKLSDLWWDYYGA
-1674 KIAETSAN
+1674 IAETSAN
-1682 AWQQVVDNAN
+1682 AWKQVVDNAN
-1692 DAVNEITGL
+1692 DAVDEITGL
-1701 YSTLKD
+1701 YDTLKD

-1713 DSGFITIKTLQ
+1713 DSGFITIDTLQ

-1733 LAYLTDENGQLVI
+1733 LAYLKDENGQLVI
-1746 NEESIQRVIAART
+1746 NEESLQRVIAART

-1765 TALSYVAQIR
+1765 TALSYVQQIR

-1780 NEIDELMNLTL
+1780 NEITELMNLTL
-1791 ATETATNATWDLVY
+1791 ATEQTTTATWDLVY
-1805 AQLKLLNVSGDL
+1805 AQLRLLNVSGDL

-1831 LRSLSNIAITSI
+1831 LRALSGIAISSI
-1843 GKVEGSIKAANES
+1843 GKVEGSVKEANES
-1856 ALKALKEQA
+1856 AKKALKEQG
-1865 DCLDDLLKYVE
+1865 DYLDDLLKYVM

-1883 KNQIQALEDQVDKMK
+1883 KNQIDGIEKQIDNMK
-1898 EIVDLQKKSLQLER
+1898 EIVDLQKKSLDLER
-1912 EKDKYSQTVTEKTKE
+1912 EKDKYTKNVADKTKE

-1950 AKLKEDIAKLSNELA
+1950 AKLKEEIADLSNDLA

-1973 DATSDMLDDMFDSYK
+1973 DATSDMLDDMYDAY
-1988 DEKQKEINVL
+1988 EKEKKKEIETL
-1998 ENSIS
+1998 ENTIS
-2003 SEEKVYRLAIERIQ
+2003 SEEKVYSAAIKRISENWDTLYSDLTNWVYNYGNI
-2017 TQWDSL
+2017 TQNTLDE
-2023 YQQLIAWNTEYGTV
+2023 AWN
-2037 TNDEITSAWNNAS
+2037 SACA
-2050 LAVQQYGSYLN
+2050 AVQKYGSYLE
-2061 AILETQRQIAALEA
+2061 AVLQTQQQLAALEA
-2075 SSSSSSSMVIGG
+2075 SSSSSSTVIGG
-2087 GLSGTN
+2087 GLSTTGTPNIIGN
-2093 TSPSIVGTS
+2093 T

-2109 GQETEKAHNIIK
+2109 KDTFAQANTIVEKMKQNSANWHSGDKTALHNDNRNLAKQLETLLGWPIDFDEK
-2121 QMYANSQ
+2121 S
-2128 AWGNASESERKRLDA
+2128 
-2143 ENLQL
+2143 
-2148 GQSLARYG
+2148 
-2156 INAYRD
+2156 
-2162 NGTWYT
+2162 GTWYMR
-2168 SNGALLYDKYKK
+2168 GKKLYDQFPI
-2180 YTYHT
+2180 YHN
-2185 GGIVGDDPTLEQDE
+2185 GGIVGDDPTLKQDE
-2199 LFAKLKKGEA
+2199 VFAKLKKGEA
-2209 VLTEKQQEVVDKA
+2209 VFTEEQQKPIYQV
-2222 LDRSGFIP
+2222 LDFA
-2230 VPQNET
+2230 ET
-2236 MMGKYGALFGAMKS
+2236 MLGKYGKMLS
-2250 TDLMGTNMQAQIQ
+2250 SISDTDLMGVRMQEQIQ
-2263 KDAQQAQAVVPHGGD
+2263 KEGQQAQAVVSHGGD
-2278 TFDINVPMQIYPL
+2278 SFDIDVPVQIYPL
-2291 QKLDD
+2291 QKLDED
-2296 AEIKSLTKKIS
+2296 EIESLTKKIS
-2307 NYTIKELDGVF
+2307 SYTIKELDGVF
-2318 ALRGMRSFRR
+2318 TMRGKRSLRY

>member
-55 LKNLKENINL
+55 LKNIKENINL

-95 LQKQIEKANVNL
+95 LQKQIEKVSI
-107 NPKVEGNS
+107 NPNVEGNS

-123 LDSINKKSAATVASV
+123 LDSINRKSAATVASV

-171 VTGQNYEDASRLVN
+171 VTGQNYEDASRLVD

-271 AVSSADLAI
+271 AVSSADLAV
-280 AMSRTASS
+280 AMSKTASG
-288 ASMAGVS
+288 ANIAGIS
-295 MDKLLGYLA
+295 MDRLLGYLA
-304 VMKETT
+304 TIQETT
-310 QSSAEEIGTAMRSI
+310 QKSAETVGTSVQAMI
-324 FARLQNVKVGK
+324 ARINNIKIGK
-335 FVDDETGEAIND
+335 FIDDESGEALND
-347 VEKALGKIGI
+347 TEKILNKFGI
-357 ALRDTNG
+357 ELRNTEG
-364 DFRNMETVLDEV
+364 DFRAVSDVLDDV
-376 AAKWDSLTNL
+376 YAKWDSLTSV
-386 EQSAIATS
+386 EKSAIATAA
-394 IAGTRQRNQ
+394 AGTRQREN
-403 FLILM
+403 FLVLM
-408 QNYSKALEYA
+408 ENYGKALEYA

-433 AYQESVEAHFNS
+433 AYQESVEAHFNT

-480 NLLTIALSTLGAALT
+480 NLLTIALTTLGAALA
-495 MKGLGIFGGRIKSV
+495 MKGLGIFGSKIKSI
-509 YQSVANL
+509 YQSVTNL

-533 EQFNQLLTVTR
+533 EQFSQLLTVTK
-544 GLNAQ
+544 GLSAQ

-564 RMMILTASGLTKEE
+564 RMMILTASGLTQEE

-595 TTATFSLSGAFK
+595 TAATFSLSGAFK

-618 GFLIMALTTAVTV
+618 GFLVMALTTAVTV
-631 ISTVKNKLAEARQ
+631 ISTVNNKLAEARQ

-651 EATEHAKNL
+651 EAAEHANNL

-707 KYGDLQTAIKTITL
+707 KYGDLQTAIRTL
-721 DQLDTDISQAI
+721 TLEQLDTDISQAI

-751 TSAITSNKE
+751 TGSITSNKD

-769 YDQGLTTSDSIVS
+769 YDQGLTTSDDIVS
-782 LPHSDVWD
+782 LPHSDMWD
-790 AFSDPSFKDLKEN
+790 AFSDPSFEDLKEN
-803 RDFLEQAMNAVR
+803 RDFLEKAMNAVR
-815 KEFGSDNDVFNALSK
+815 KEFGSDSDVFNALSD
-830 AYDNYADALDPAVKA
+830 AYDNYADALDPAVEA

-864 DDPKTQKE
+864 DDPKTKGE
-872 FEQFRQNI
+872 FEQFKQNI
-880 IKKLDDDLD
+880 IEQLNSD
-889 FDTNGTF
+889 FDFDDNGSF

-914 FYQEIEDALEA
+914 FYQGVEDALDK
-925 VETKAL
+925 VETKTL

-939 TLSNLWNAE
+939 ILSDLWNAE

-956 ILELAYSLDGI
+956 ILELANSLDGI
-967 TADNINDLA
+967 TADNIKDLV

-989 GMSARFLAHILQT
+989 GMSARFLAHVLQT

-1014 DDALTLNEALEGL
+1014 DDALTLNEAIEGL
-1027 RGRFNEV
+1027 RGRFDEV
-1034 TEAKSRYDAAMK
+1034 TDAKSRYDAAMK
-1046 APEKDTDFKSYAE
+1046 APEKDTDFKSYAD

-1095 WADGLDEIY
+1095 WADGLDKIY
-1104 AAMQKNVGIFKD
+1104 SAMQKNVGIFKD

-1121 AGFLDRI
+1121 AGFLDRL

-1138 AEDGSVIAEIQKL
+1138 TEDGSVIAEIQKL

-1159 FDSGNLDLLADK
+1159 FDSGNLDLLADR

-1296 TKEDTQGLIKKLG
+1296 TKEDTQGLITKLG
-1309 EADGITLTNAQGEV
+1309 EADNITLTNAQGEV
-1323 IDLHTALEH
+1323 VSLQDALKK
-1332 TDELEFASVTSEL
+1332 TDELKFASVTSEL

-1371 KTVTVTVDIQRKN
+1371 KTVTVTVDVQRKN
-1384 GILGG
+1384 SILGG

-1395 GTKDAPEGDALVGE
+1395 GTSDAPEGDALVGE
-1409 EGEELVQ
+1409 KGEELVQ
-1416 SGNRAYLVG
+1416 SGDRAYLVG

-1431 THLNEGDIVYTA
+1431 AHLNEGDIVYTA

-1463 AGGRLNTNKGYTS
+1463 AGGRLNTGKGSTKGYTS
-1476 VLPDSKSSKSSKS
+1476 VLPNSKSSSGSKSSGSSGTKKAETEFERLYKYHQHLLAMDQEQVADYLQWLDS
-1489 TASQIKDAA
+1489 AYKAAYEKGEIELDNYYKYEEEVFEKIK
-1498 DATKSLEEQLEDT
+1498 
-1511 LKEMK
+1511 
-1516 ELLNDIIGDFE
+1516 
-1527 HSILLME
+1527 SILDD
-1534 HNGASSSEIIE
+1534 
-1545 VYKQM
+1545 V
-1550 QDAVHQQAEEY
+1550 
-1561 RKLGLAENSDY
+1561 R
-1572 IQDLQKQWWDY
+1572 
-1583 QDNIQKLIIETYE
+1583 
-1596 KAVKEHEN
+1596 KEHEN
-1604 AITLNKNWLDKAIS
+1604 AIKLNQNWLNNAIDDK
-1618 NNDFEGITK
+1618 DFEGITK
-1627 YTADIVNHYRAMQEE
+1627 YTAEIVNHYRAMQEE
-1642 IHKQA
+1642 VHKQA
-1647 EYYRSLGYSDTSDE
+1647 EYYRSLGYSNTSDE
-1661 VSKLSDLWWDYYD
+1661 VSKLSDLWWEYYD
-1674 KIAETSAN
+1674 AIAETSAN
-1682 AWQQVVDNAN
+1682 AWQQVVDNAH
-1692 DAVNEITGL
+1692 DAIDEITGL
-1701 YSTLKD
+1701 YDTLKS
-1707 AAQEYA
+1707 AAEEFSEVGQISVSTFQSIAKLGIENLSY
-1713 DSGFITIKTLQ
+1713 LQ
-1724 EICSWGIQY
+1724 
-1733 LAYLTDENGQLVI
+1733 DENGMLVI
-1746 NEESIQRVIAART
+1746 NEENIQKVIAART
-1759 EQMAVE
+1759 QQMAIE
-1765 TALSYVAQIR
+1765 TALSYVQQLRQAQ
-1775 SAIER
+1775 E
-1780 NEIDELMNLTL
+1780 NGEISTLAKLTL
-1791 ATETATNATWDLVY
+1791 ATQVTTQSTWDLVY
-1805 AQLKLLNVSGDL
+1805 AQLRLFDLQDEYLN
-1817 NDTMYAGALQNINN
+1817 GAIQNINN
-1831 LRSLSNIAITSI
+1831 LRSLSDMVAPNFSQLQAQ
-1843 GKVEGSIKAANES
+1843 IKETNEVAKKS
-1856 ALKALKEQA
+1856 LQEQG
-1865 DCLDDLLKYVE
+1865 DYLDDLLKYVM

-1883 KNQIQALEDQVDKMK
+1883 KNQIEALENQIDKMK
-1898 EIVDLQKKSLQLER
+1898 DIVDLQKKSLDLER
-1912 EKDKYSQTVTEKTKE
+1912 EKDKYTKTVAEKTKE

-1950 AKLKEDIAKLSNELA
+1950 AKLKEEIADLSNDLA

-1973 DATSDMLDDMFDSYK
+1973 DATSDMLDDMYDAY
-1988 DEKQKEINVL
+1988 EKEKKKEIETL
-1998 ENSIS
+1998 ENTIS

-2017 TQWDSL
+2017 TQWDTL
-2023 YQQLIAWNTEYGTV
+2023 YQQLLDWNYEYGTV
-2037 TNDEITSAWNNAS
+2037 TNNEITAAWDAACA
-2050 LAVQQYGSYLN
+2050 AVQKYGSYLE
-2061 AILETQRQIAALEA
+2061 AVLQTQQQLAALEV
-2075 SSSSSSSMVIGG
+2075 SSSSSSTVIGG
-2087 GLSGTN
+2087 GLGT
-2093 TSPSIVGTS
+2093 TGTPNVIGNS

-2109 GQETEKAHNIIK
+2109 KDTFAQ
-2121 QMYANSQ
+2121 ANSIVEQ
-2128 AWGNASESERKRLDA
+2128 MKQNSANWYNGDKTALHNNNRNLANQL
-2143 ENLQL
+2143 ENLL
-2148 GQSLARYG
+2148 GWPIDFDEKS
-2156 INAYRD
+2156 
-2162 NGTWYT
+2162 GTWYMR
-2168 SNGALLYDKYKK
+2168 GKKLYDQFPI
-2180 YTYHT
+2180 YHN
-2185 GGIVGDDPTLEQDE
+2185 GGIVGDDPTLKQDE
-2199 LFAKLKKGEA
+2199 VFAKLKKGEA

-2222 LDRSGFIP
+2222 LDVSGFVP
-2230 VPQNET
+2230 VPQEET
-2236 MMGKYGALFGAMKS
+2236 MLGKYGALFGAMKS
-2250 TDLMGTNMQAQIQ
+2250 TDWMAAKMQSQIQ
-2263 KDAQQAQAVVPHGGD
+2263 KDVQQAQNVVSHGGD
-2278 TFDINVPMQIYPL
+2278 TFDIDVPVQIYPA
-2291 QKLDD
+2291 QKLDEQ
-2296 AEIKSLTKKIS
+2296 EIKGLTKKIS
-2307 NYTIKELDGVF
+2307 SFTIRELDNVF
-2318 ALRGMRSFRR
+2318 AMRGKRSFRY

>member
-55 LKNLKENINL
+55 LKNLKENVNL
-65 IGTIDKSK
+65 IGSIDKSK

-89 KINTGE
+89 KIDTGA
-95 LQKQIEKANVNL
+95 LQKQIGKVNI
-107 NPKVEGNS
+107 NPNVEGNS

-149 NTAKQMIRTA
+149 NTAKQMIHTA

-171 VTGQNYEDASRLVN
+171 VTGQNYEDASRLVD

-195 ATTSQVVDAADEWL
+195 ATTSQVVDAVDEWL
-209 RQGKSIAEVEQLIAQ
+209 RQGKSIGEVEQLIAQ

-261 DKLTAIDLKA
+261 DKLTAIDLQA

-408 QNYSKALEYA
+408 QNYGKALEYA

-480 NLLTIALSTLGAALT
+480 NLLTIALTTLGAALT
-495 MKGLGIFGGRIKSV
+495 MKGLGVFGSKIKSI
-509 YQSVANL
+509 YQSVTNL

-533 EQFNQLLTVTR
+533 EQFNQLLTVTK
-544 GLNAQ
+544 GLSAQ

-585 MGLVTAEGAA
+585 MGLATAEGAA

-618 GFLIMALTTAVTV
+618 GFLVMALTTAVTV
-631 ISTVKNKLAEARQ
+631 ISTVKSKLAEARQ
-644 EIIDTGN
+644 EIIDTGS
-651 EATEHAKNL
+651 EAAEHANNL

-707 KYGDLQTAIKTITL
+707 KYGDLQTAIKSITL

-732 KGAKTAKKDSIS
+732 KGAKTAKKESIG

-751 TSAITSNKE
+751 TGSITSNKDS
-760 TEKAIIKWL
+760 EKAIIKWL
-769 YDQGLTTSDSIVS
+769 YDQGLTSSKDIVS
-782 LPHSDVWD
+782 LPHADYWD
-790 AFSDPSFKDLKEN
+790 AFSDPSFEDLKEN
-803 RDFLEQAMNAVR
+803 RDFLEKAMNAVR

-830 AYDNYADALDPAVKA
+830 AYDNYADALDPAVEA

-864 DDPKTQKE
+864 DDPKTKGE
-872 FEQFRQNI
+872 FEQFKQGI
-880 IKKLDDDLD
+880 IEKLNAD
-889 FDTNGTF
+889 FDFDENGSF

-914 FYQEIEDALEA
+914 FYQSVEDALQNA
-925 VETKAL
+925 ET
-931 SHSEKIKD
+931 SVQVHGEKIKD
-939 TLSNLWNAE
+939 ILSNLWNAE
-948 GFEDTKKS
+948 NFADTKKS
-956 ILELAYSLDGI
+956 ILELANSLDGI

-989 GMSARFLAHILQT
+989 GMSARFLAHVLQT

-1014 DDALTLNEALEGL
+1014 DDALALNEALEGL
-1027 RGRFNEV
+1027 RGRFDEV
-1034 TEAKSRYDAAMK
+1034 TDAKSRYDAAMK
-1046 APEKDTDFKSYAE
+1046 APEKDTDFKSYAA

-1095 WADGLDEIY
+1095 WADGLDKIY
-1104 AAMQKNVGIFKD
+1104 SAMQKNVGIFKD

-1121 AGFLDRI
+1121 AGFLDRL

-1159 FDSGNLDLLADK
+1159 FDSGNLDLLADR

-1263 TQSLS
+1263 VQSLS

-1296 TKEDTQGLIKKLG
+1296 TKEDTQGLITKLG

-1323 IDLHTALEH
+1323 IDLNTALEN
-1332 TDELEFASVTSEL
+1332 TDKLKFASVTSEL
-1345 DGITD
+1345 DGITN
-1350 SADLAQKA
+1350 SADLAQQA
-1358 VDDLQKSINTLKG
+1358 VTDLQRSINTLKG
-1371 KTVTVTVDIQRKN
+1371 KTVIVTVDVQRKN
-1384 GILGG
+1384 SILGG

-1395 GTKDAPEGDALVGE
+1395 GTSDAPEGDALVGE
-1409 EGEELVQ
+1409 KGEELVQ
-1416 SGNRAYLVG
+1416 SGDRAYLVG

-1443 EQTKKIKRGSTVV
+1443 EQTKKIKRGSTVIK
-1456 RGVVPAY
+1456 GVVPAY
-1463 AGGRLNTNKGYTS
+1463 AGGRINTNKGYTS
-1476 VLPDSKSSKSSKS
+1476 VLPDSKSSNS
-1489 TASQIKDAA
+1489 TSAKTTTKQIKDAA
-1498 DATKSLEEQLEDT
+1498 DATANLEEQLEET
-1511 LKEMK
+1511 LKKMK
-1516 ELLNDIIGDFE
+1516 ESIDDMIGDFE
-1527 HSILLME
+1527 HQIFLME
-1534 HNGASSSEIIE
+1534 KNGKSASEIVS

-1550 QDAVHQQAEEY
+1550 QEAVHNQAEEY
-1561 RKLGLAENSDY
+1561 RKLGLDENSDY
-1572 IQDLQKQWWDY
+1572 IQDLQKQWWNYSDSIK
-1583 QDNIQKLIIETYE
+1583 DVIINAYDDIVGEL
-1596 KAVKEHEN
+1596 EN
-1604 AITLNKNWLDKAIS
+1604 FVTLTENWLDNAIADS
-1618 NNDFEGITK
+1618 DYGAIVK
-1627 YTADIVNHYRAMQEE
+1627 YTSDIVDYYRQMQDA
-1642 IHKQA
+1642 IHQQA

-1661 VSKLSDLWWDYYD
+1661 VSKLSDLWWDYYGA
-1674 KIAETSAN
+1674 IAETSAN
-1682 AWQQVVDNAN
+1682 AWKQVVDNAN
-1692 DAVNEITGL
+1692 DAVDEITGL
-1701 YSTLKD
+1701 YDTLKD

-1713 DSGFITIKTLQ
+1713 DSGFITIDTLQ

-1733 LAYLTDENGQLVI
+1733 LAYLKDENGQLVI
-1746 NEESIQRVIAART
+1746 NEESLQRVIAART

-1765 TALSYVAQIR
+1765 TALSYVQQIR

-1780 NEIDELMNLTL
+1780 NEINELMNLTL
-1791 ATETATNATWDLVY
+1791 ATETTTSATWDLVY

-1831 LRSLSNIAITSI
+1831 LRALSGIAISSI
-1843 GKVEGSIKAANES
+1843 GKVEGSVKEANDS
-1856 ALKALKEQA
+1856 AKKALKEQG
-1865 DCLDDLLKYVE
+1865 DYLDDLLKYVM

-1883 KNQIQALEDQVDKMK
+1883 KNQIEALENQVDKMK
-1898 EIVDLQKKSLQLER
+1898 DIVDLQKKSLELER
-1912 EKDKYSQTVTEKTKE
+1912 EKDNYTKNVAEKTKE

-1950 AKLKEDIAKLSNELA
+1950 TKLKEEIADLSNDLA

-1973 DATSDMLDDMFDSYK
+1973 DATSDMLDDMFDAY
-1988 DEKQKEINVL
+1988 EKEKKKEIEVL
-1998 ENSIS
+1998 ENTIS

-2017 TQWDSL
+2017 TQWDTL
-2023 YQQLIAWNTEYGTV
+2023 YQQLLDWNYEYGTV
-2037 TNDEITSAWNNAS
+2037 TNNEITAAWDAACA
-2050 LAVQQYGSYLN
+2050 AVQKYGSYLE
-2061 AILETQRQIAALEA
+2061 AVLQTQQQLAALEA
-2075 SSSSSSSMVIGG
+2075 SSSSSSTVIGG
-2087 GLSGTN
+2087 GLGTTGTPNIIGN
-2093 TSPSIVGTS
+2093 T

-2109 GQETEKAHNIIK
+2109 KDTFAQANTIVEKMKQNSANWHSGDKTALHNDNRNLAKQLETLLGWPIDFDEK
-2121 QMYANSQ
+2121 S
-2128 AWGNASESERKRLDA
+2128 
-2143 ENLQL
+2143 
-2148 GQSLARYG
+2148 
-2156 INAYRD
+2156 
-2162 NGTWYT
+2162 GTWYMR
-2168 SNGALLYDKYKK
+2168 GKKLYDQFPI
-2180 YTYHT
+2180 YHN
-2185 GGIVGDDPTLEQDE
+2185 GGIVGDDPALKQDE
-2199 LFAKLKKGEA
+2199 VFAKLKKGET
-2209 VLTEKQQEVVDKA
+2209 VFTEEQKKPVYQA
-2222 LDRSGFIP
+2222 LDFA
-2230 VPQNET
+2230 ET
-2236 MMGKYGALFGAMKS
+2236 MLGKYGKVLSSISGS
-2250 TDLMGTNMQAQIQ
+2250 DLMGIRMQEQIKQ
-2263 KDAQQAQAVVPHGGD
+2263 DTQQAQTVVQNGGMSNEFNL
-2278 TFDINVPMQIYPL
+2278 TFPVQVL
-2291 QKLDD
+2291 QKLSDN
-2296 AEIKSLTKKIS
+2296 EIKDLTKKIS
-2307 NYTIKELDGVF
+2307 NFTIKELDGVF
-2318 ALRGMRSFRR
+2318 ALRGKRSFRY

>member
-1 MANSNADGEIV
+1 MANNNADGEIV
-12 LGLQIAQTTQ
+12 LGLQIAETTQ

-73 LKKDVQAAVS
+73 LKKEVQAAVS

-89 KINTGE
+89 KIDTSA
-95 LQKQIEKANVNL
+95 LQKQIGKVNI
-107 NPKVEGNS
+107 NPNVEGNS

-171 VTGQNYEDASRLVN
+171 VTGQNYEDASRLVD

-247 KGYGLAVDEVSGIV
+247 KGYGLAVDDVSGIV
-261 DKLTAIDLKA
+261 DKLTAIDLQA
-271 AVSSADLAI
+271 AVSSSDLAI
-280 AMSRTASS
+280 AMSKTASS
-288 ASMAGVS
+288 ANLAGVS

-310 QSSAEEIGTAMRSI
+310 QGGAEEIGTTMRTI
-324 FARLQNVKVGK
+324 FARLQNVKIGK

-347 VEKALGKIGI
+347 VESALGKVGI
-357 ALRDTNG
+357 ALRETNG
-364 DFRNMETVLDEV
+364 DFRNMEDVLDEV
-376 AAKWDSLTNL
+376 AAKWSTLTNF
-386 EQSAIATS
+386 ERAGITTA
-394 IAGTRQRNQ
+394 IAGTRQREK
-403 FLILM
+403 FTILM
-408 QNYSKALEYA
+408 ENYGKALEYA

-433 AYQESVEAHFNS
+433 AYQESVEAHFNT

-495 MKGLGIFGGRIKSV
+495 MKGLSVFGSKIKSI
-509 YQSVANL
+509 YQSVTNL
-516 SAAFDIL
+516 SAAFNIL
-523 GKSANVKLST
+523 SKSANVKLST
-533 EQFNQLLTVTR
+533 EQFSQLLTVTK
-544 GLNAQ
+544 GLSAQ

-564 RMMILTASGLTKEE
+564 RIAILTASGLTKEE

-585 MGLVTAEGAA
+585 MGLATAEGAA

-618 GFLIMALTTAVTV
+618 GFLVTALTTALTV
-631 ISTVKNKLAEARQ
+631 ISTVNNKLAEARQ

-651 EATEHAKNL
+651 EAAEHANNL
-660 IELADSYFALADAV
+660 IELADTYFALADAV

-689 DIIKALGLEGQS
+689 DVIKTLGLEGQS
-701 VDELIA
+701 VDELID
-707 KYGDLQTAIKTITL
+707 KYGDLQTAIKTVTL
-721 DQLDTDISQAI
+721 EQLDTDISQAI
-732 KGAKTAKKDSIS
+732 KGAKTAKKDVIG
-744 DLETYLG
+744 DLETWRG
-751 TSAITSNKE
+751 TGSITSNIDS
-760 TEKAIIKWL
+760 EKAIIKWL
-769 YDQGLTTSDSIVS
+769 YDQGLTTSDDIVS
-782 LPHSDVWD
+782 LPHSDMWD
-790 AFSDPSFKDLKEN
+790 LFSDPSFEDLKEN
-803 RDFLEQAMNAVR
+803 RDFLEKAMNAVR
-815 KEFGSDNDVFNALSK
+815 KEFGSDSDVFNRLSD
-830 AYDNYADALDPAVKA
+830 AYDNYADVLDPAVKA

-864 DDPKTQKE
+864 DDPKTQSE
-872 FEQFRQNI
+872 FEQFKKNI
-880 IKKLDDDLD
+880 VEQLNSD
-889 FDTNGTF
+889 FDFDENGSF
-896 TAEGLVDS
+896 TAEGLIDS
-904 ILQSDRLYSQ
+904 ILQNDRLYSQ
-914 FYQEIEDALEA
+914 FYQGVEDALQNT
-925 VETKAL
+925 ET
-931 SHSEKIKD
+931 SVQEHGNKIKE
-939 TLSNLWNAE
+939 TLSTLWNAE
-948 GFEDTKKS
+948 RFEDTKKS
-956 ILELAYSLDGI
+956 ILELANNLDGI

-1027 RGRFNEV
+1027 RGRFDEV
-1034 TEAKSRYDAAMK
+1034 TDAKSRYDAAMK
-1046 APEKDTDFKSYAE
+1046 APEKDTDFKSYAD

-1104 AAMQKNVGIFKD
+1104 SAMQKNVGIFKD

-1121 AGFLDRI
+1121 AGFLDRL
-1128 YAISEAGEIK
+1128 YAISESGEIK
-1138 AEDGSVIAEIQKL
+1138 ADDGSVIGQIQKL

-1159 FDSGNLDLLADK
+1159 FDSANLDLLADK
-1171 LGITSEAALACMQ
+1171 LGITGEAALACMQ
-1184 ALSMYGDFNFYD
+1184 ALSMYDDFNFYD
-1196 IDAVM
+1196 VDAVM

-1296 TKEDTQGLIKKLG
+1296 TKEDTQGLITKLG

-1323 IDLHTALEH
+1323 IDLNTALEN
-1332 TDELEFASVTSEL
+1332 TDKLKFASVTSEL
-1345 DGITD
+1345 DGITN
-1350 SADLAQKA
+1350 SADLAQQA
-1358 VDDLQKSINTLKG
+1358 VTDLQRSINTLKG
-1371 KTVTVTVDIQRKN
+1371 KTVIVTVDVQRKN
-1384 GILGG
+1384 SILGG

-1395 GTKDAPEGDALVGE
+1395 GTSDAPEGDALVGE
-1409 EGEELVQ
+1409 KGEELVQ

-1443 EQTKKIKRGSTVV
+1443 EQTKKIKRGSTVI

-1463 AGGRLNTNKGYTS
+1463 AGGRINTNKGYTS
-1476 VLPDSKSSKSSKS
+1476 VLPDSKSSNS
-1489 TASQIKDAA
+1489 TSAQTTTQEIKDAA
-1498 DATKSLEEQLEDT
+1498 DATANLEEQLEET
-1511 LKEMK
+1511 LKKMK
-1516 ELLNDIIGDFE
+1516 ESIDDMIGDFE
-1527 HSILLME
+1527 HQIFLME
-1534 HNGASSSEIIE
+1534 KNGASASEIVA

-1550 QDAVHQQAEEY
+1550 QEAVHQQAEEY
-1561 RKLGLAENSDY
+1561 RKLGLDENSDY
-1572 IQDLQKQWWDY
+1572 IQDLQKQWWEY
-1583 QDNIQKLIIETYE
+1583 QDSIKDVIIDAYDDIVGEL
-1596 KAVKEHEN
+1596 EN
-1604 AITLNKNWLDKAIS
+1604 SVTLTENWLDNAIADS
-1618 NNDFEGITK
+1618 DYGAIVK
-1627 YTADIVNHYRAMQEE
+1627 YTSDIVDYYRQMQDA
-1642 IHKQA
+1642 IHQQA
-1647 EYYRSLGYSDTSDE
+1647 EYYRSLGYSNESDE
-1661 VSKLSDLWWDYYD
+1661 VSKLSDLWWDYYE
-1674 KIAETSAN
+1674 KIKETSAN

-1692 DAVNEITGL
+1692 DAVDQITGL
-1701 YSTLKD
+1701 YD
-1707 AAQEYA
+1707 ALHTAADEYA
-1713 DSGFITIKTLQ
+1713 DSGFITIDTLQ

-1733 LAYLTDENGQLVI
+1733 LSYLKDENGQLVI
-1746 NEESIQRVIAART
+1746 NEESIQRVIVART
-1759 EQMAVE
+1759 EQMAIE
-1765 TALSYVAQIR
+1765 QALAYIQQIQNAANENNAAALLNLANATTTASG
-1775 SAIER
+1775 
-1780 NEIDELMNLTL
+1780 
-1791 ATETATNATWDLVY
+1791 ATWDMVY
-1805 AQLKLLNVSGDL
+1805 AQLALMKASGQISEELYNAYVS
-1817 NDTMYAGALQNINN
+1817 NINN
-1831 LRSLSNIAITSI
+1831 MRALADSAKSGI
-1843 GKVEGSIKAANES
+1843 GKVTGEISKANEE
-1856 ALKALKEQA
+1856 AKKALEDQSDA
-1865 DCLDDLLKYVE
+1865 LSDLLKYVE

-1883 KNQIQALEDQVDKMK
+1883 KNQVKALEDQVDAMK
-1898 EIVDLQKKSLQLER
+1898 ELVDLQKKSLDLEK
-1912 EKDKYSQTVTEKTKE
+1912 EKDEYARKLADKEKGIADLRKQI
-1927 LAKLQQQLAL
+1927 AAL
-1937 LELDDSRESAAKQ
+1937 DLDDSREAAAQK
-1950 AKLKEDIAKLSNELA
+1950 AKLQEELSDKINDLA
-1965 DDQADHAY
+1965 DYQSDHAY
-1973 DATSDMLDDMFDSYK
+1973 DAASDMLDDMADSYER
-1988 DEKQKEINVL
+1988 EKKKEIEIL

-2003 SEEKVYRLAIERIQ
+2003 SEEKLYQLAIERINNH
-2017 TQWDSL
+2017 WDTL
-2023 YQQLIAWNTEYGTV
+2023 YQDLINWNYEYGSV

-2050 LAVQQYGSYLN
+2050 AAVQQYGGYLN
-2061 AILETQRQIAALEA
+2061 AVLETQRQIAALEA
-2075 SSSSSSSMVIGG
+2075 ASA
-2087 GLSGTN
+2087 N
-2093 TSPSIVGTS
+2093 PPSIDTDGKNPPVGKP
-2102 GNYDTSG
+2102 GDYDTSG
-2109 GQETEKAHNIIK
+2109 GATMDEIK
-2121 QMYANSQ
+2121 RIVAQMKANSAQ
-2128 AWGNASESERKRLDA
+2128 HGSEDAAGKLRLNKANLALGEQLAKLIGRVVVRGDDGVWYLDRVGGKRLY
-2143 ENLQL
+2143 
-2148 GQSLARYG
+2148 STYP
-2156 INAYRD
+2156 Y
-2162 NGTWYT
+2162 
-2168 SNGALLYDKYKK
+2168 S
-2180 YTYHT
+2180 TYHT
-2185 GGIVGDDPTLEQDE
+2185 GGVAGDNPTLKQNEV
-2199 LFAKLKKGEA
+2199 FAKLKKGEV
-2209 VLTEKQQEVVDKA
+2209 VLTEEQQQPIYEI
-2222 LDRSGFIP
+2222 LDFAD
-2230 VPQNET
+2230 T
-2236 MMGKYGALFGAMKS
+2236 MLGKYGALFGAVQS
-2250 TDLMGTNMQAQIQ
+2250 TDLIGSKIQEQIKQ
-2263 KDAQQAQAVVPHGGD
+2263 DAQQAQSIVEQKNISIENNLTIPVQ
-2278 TFDINVPMQIYPL
+2278 VL
-2291 QKLDD
+2291 QKLD
-2296 AEIKSLTKKIS
+2296 ASEIKKLTKDIS
-2307 NYTIKELDGVF
+2307 KHTVSEINDVF
-2318 ALRGMRSFRR
+2318 RKNGMDSVLNPLRPR

>member
-1 MANSNADGEIV
+1 MADVDGKIV
-12 LGLQIAQTTQ
+12 LGLEIAQTTQ

-34 LSLLITGKL
+34 FSLLITGKL

-55 LKNLKENINL
+55 LKNLKQNINL

-83 QVQVAP
+83 QVQVAL
-89 KINTGE
+89 KINTGA
-95 LQKQIEKANVNL
+95 LQKQIEKVSI
-107 NPKVEGNS
+107 NPNVEGNS

-149 NTAKQMIRTA
+149 RTAKQMITTA
-159 AELDQQLTDLRM
+159 AELDKQLTDLRM
-171 VTGQNYEDASRLVN
+171 VTGQNYEDASRLVD

-209 RQGKSIAEVEQLIAQ
+209 RQGKSIGEVEQLIAQ

-261 DKLTAIDLKA
+261 DKLTAIDLQA

-408 QNYSKALEYA
+408 QNYGKALEYA

-480 NLLTIALSTLGAALT
+480 NLLTIALTTLGAALT
-495 MKGLGIFGGRIKSV
+495 MKGLGVFGSKIKSI
-509 YQSVANL
+509 YQSVTNL

-533 EQFNQLLTVTR
+533 EQFNQLLTVTK
-544 GLNAQ
+544 GLSAQ

-585 MGLVTAEGAA
+585 MGLATAEGAA

-618 GFLIMALTTAVTV
+618 GFLVMALTTAVTV
-631 ISTVKNKLAEARQ
+631 ISTVKSKLAEARQ
-644 EIIDTGN
+644 EIIDTGS
-651 EATEHAKNL
+651 EAAEHANNL

-707 KYGDLQTAIKTITL
+707 KYGDLQTAIKSITL

-732 KGAKTAKKDSIS
+732 KGAKTAKKESIG

-751 TSAITSNKE
+751 TGSITSNKDS
-760 TEKAIIKWL
+760 EKAIIKWL
-769 YDQGLTTSDSIVS
+769 YDQGLTSSKDIVS
-782 LPHSDVWD
+782 LPHADYWD
-790 AFSDPSFKDLKEN
+790 AFSDPSFEDLKEN
-803 RDFLEQAMNAVR
+803 RDFLEKAMNAVR

-830 AYDNYADALDPAVKA
+830 AYDNYADALDPAVEA

-864 DDPKTQKE
+864 DDPKTKGE
-872 FEQFRQNI
+872 FEQFKQGI
-880 IKKLDDDLD
+880 IEKLNAD
-889 FDTNGTF
+889 FDFDENGSF

-914 FYQEIEDALEA
+914 FYQSVEDALQNA
-925 VETKAL
+925 ET
-931 SHSEKIKD
+931 SVQVHGEKIKD
-939 TLSNLWNAE
+939 ILSNLWNAE
-948 GFEDTKKS
+948 NFADTKKS
-956 ILELAYSLDGI
+956 ILELANSLDGI

-989 GMSARFLAHILQT
+989 GMSARFLAHVLQT

-1014 DDALTLNEALEGL
+1014 DDALALNEALEGL
-1027 RGRFNEV
+1027 RGRFDEV
-1034 TEAKSRYDAAMK
+1034 TDAKSRYDAAMK
-1046 APEKDTDFKSYAE
+1046 APEKDTDFKSYAA

-1095 WADGLDEIY
+1095 WADGLDKIY
-1104 AAMQKNVGIFKD
+1104 SAMQKNVGIFKD

-1121 AGFLDRI
+1121 AGFLDRL

-1159 FDSGNLDLLADK
+1159 FDSGNLDLLADR

-1263 TQSLS
+1263 VQSLS

-1296 TKEDTQGLIKKLG
+1296 TKEDTQGLITKLG

-1323 IDLHTALEH
+1323 IDLNTALEN
-1332 TDELEFASVTSEL
+1332 TDKLKFASVTSEL
-1345 DGITD
+1345 DGITN
-1350 SADLAQKA
+1350 SADLAQQA
-1358 VDDLQKSINTLKG
+1358 VTDLQRSINTLKG
-1371 KTVTVTVDIQRKN
+1371 KTVIVTVDVQRKN
-1384 GILGG
+1384 SILGG

-1395 GTKDAPEGDALVGE
+1395 GTSDAPEGDALVGE
-1409 EGEELVQ
+1409 KGEELVQ
-1416 SGNRAYLVG
+1416 SGDRAYLVG

-1443 EQTKKIKRGSTVV
+1443 EQTKKIKRGSTVIK
-1456 RGVVPAY
+1456 GVVPAY
-1463 AGGRLNTNKGYTS
+1463 AGGRINTNKGYTS
-1476 VLPDSKSSKSSKS
+1476 VLPDSKSSNS
-1489 TASQIKDAA
+1489 TSAKTTTKQIKDAA
-1498 DATKSLEEQLEDT
+1498 DATANLEEQLEET
-1511 LKEMK
+1511 LKKMK
-1516 ELLNDIIGDFE
+1516 ESIDDMIGDFE
-1527 HSILLME
+1527 HQIFLME
-1534 HNGASSSEIIE
+1534 KNGKSASEIVA

-1550 QDAVHQQAEEY
+1550 QEAVHNQAEEY
-1561 RKLGLAENSDY
+1561 RKLGLDENSDY
-1572 IQDLQKQWWDY
+1572 IQDLQKQWWEY
-1583 QDNIQKLIIETYE
+1583 QDSIKDVIIDAYDDIVSEL
-1596 KAVKEHEN
+1596 EN
-1604 AITLNKNWLDKAIS
+1604 SVTLTENWLDNAIADS
-1618 NNDFEGITK
+1618 DYSAIVK
-1627 YTADIVNHYRAMQEE
+1627 YTSDIVDYYRQMQDA
-1642 IHKQA
+1642 IHQQA

-1661 VSKLSDLWWDYYD
+1661 VSKLSDLWWDYYE
-1674 KIAETSAN
+1674 KIKETSAN
-1682 AWQQVVDNAN
+1682 AWQQVVDNAHEAI
-1692 DAVNEITGL
+1692 DEITGL
-1701 YSTLKD
+1701 YDTLRSAAEEFSEVGQISVSTFQSIAKLGV
-1707 AAQEYA
+1707 ENLSY
-1713 DSGFITIKTLQ
+1713 LQ
-1724 EICSWGIQY
+1724 
-1733 LAYLTDENGQLVI
+1733 DENGMLVI
-1746 NEESIQRVIAART
+1746 NEENIQKVIAART
-1759 EQMAVE
+1759 QQMAIE
-1765 TALSYVAQIR
+1765 TALSYVQQLRQAQ
-1775 SAIER
+1775 E
-1780 NEIDELMNLTL
+1780 NGEIATLANLTL
-1791 ATETATNATWDLVY
+1791 ATQVTTQSTWDLVY
-1805 AQLKLLNVSGDL
+1805 AQLRLLGLQDEYFN
-1817 NDTMYAGALQNINN
+1817 GAIQNINN
-1831 LRSLSNIAITSI
+1831 LRSLSDMVAPNFSQLQTQ
-1843 GKVEGSIKAANES
+1843 IKETNDVAK
-1856 ALKALKEQA
+1856 KALEDQEDA
-1865 DCLDDLLKYVE
+1865 LNDLLKYVE

-1883 KNQIQALEDQVDKMK
+1883 KNQVKALEDQVDAMK
-1898 EIVDLQKKSLQLER
+1898 ELVDLQKKSLDLEK
-1912 EKDKYSQTVTEKTKE
+1912 EKDEYARDLADKEKGIADLRKQI
-1927 LAKLQQQLAL
+1927 AAL
-1937 LELDDSRESAAKQ
+1937 DLDDSREAAAKKANLQ
-1950 AKLKEDIAKLSNELA
+1950 EELA
-1965 DDQADHAY
+1965 DKINDLSDFQSDHAY
-1973 DATSDMLDDMFDSYK
+1973 DAASDMLDDMADSYER
-1988 DEKQKEINVL
+1988 EKKKEIEIL
-1998 ENSIS
+1998 ENTIS
-2003 SEEKVYRLAIERIQ
+2003 SEEKLYQLAIERINNH
-2017 TQWDSL
+2017 WDTL
-2023 YQQLIAWNTEYGTV
+2023 YQDLINWNYEYGSV
-2037 TNDEITSAWNNAS
+2037 TNDEITNAWNNAS
-2050 LAVQQYGSYLN
+2050 AAVNQYGSYLN
-2061 AILETQRQIAALEA
+2061 AVLETQRQIAALEA
-2075 SSSSSSSMVIGG
+2075 SSSSSSSITGNPNIIG
-2087 GLSGTN
+2087 N
-2093 TSPSIVGTS
+2093 S

-2109 GQETEKAHNIIK
+2109 GKETENAHNIIK
-2121 QMYANSQ
+2121 RMYANSQ
-2128 AWGNASESERKRLDA
+2128 AWASSSPEKRTA
-2143 ENLQL
+2143 MHEENKTLATQL
-2148 GQSLARYG
+2148 SRYG
-2156 INAYRD
+2156 INAVTD
-2162 NGTWYT
+2162 GSSWYVDRIG
-2168 SNGALLYDKYKK
+2168 GALLYDKYKK
-2180 YTYHT
+2180 YTYHA
-2185 GGIVGDDPTLEQDE
+2185 GGIVGDDPTLKQDE
-2199 LFAKLKKGEA
+2199 VFAKLKRGEA
-2209 VLTEKQQEVVDKA
+2209 VLTEEQQEPIYEI
-2222 LDRSGFIP
+2222 LDFAD
-2230 VPQNET
+2230 T
-2236 MMGKYGALFGAMKS
+2236 MLGKYGALFGAVQSK
-2250 TDLMGTNMQAQIQ
+2250 DLIGSKMQEQIKQ
-2263 KDAQQAQAVVPHGGD
+2263 DAQQAQSIVEQR
-2278 TFDINVPMQIYPL
+2278 DISIENNLTIPVQVM

-2296 AEIKSLTKKIS
+2296 KDVKKLTKDIS
-2307 NYTIKELDGVF
+2307 QYTITELNDSF
-2318 ALRGMRSFRR
+2318 IKRGKYRINNPLKPM

>member
-1 MANSNADGEIV
+1 MANNNADGEIV
-12 LGLQIAQTTQ
+12 LGLQIAETTQ

-65 IGTIDKSK
+65 IGSIDKSK

-89 KINTGE
+89 KIDTGA
-95 LQKQIEKANVNL
+95 LQKQIEKVST
-107 NPKVEGNS
+107 NPNVEGNS

-171 VTGQNYEDASRLVN
+171 VTGQNYEDASRLVD

-261 DKLTAIDLKA
+261 DKLTAIDLQA
-271 AVSSADLAI
+271 AVSSSDLAI

-408 QNYSKALEYA
+408 QNYGKALEYA

-495 MKGLGIFGGRIKSV
+495 MKGLGVFGSKIKSI
-509 YQSVANL
+509 YQSVTNL
-516 SAAFDIL
+516 SAAFNIL
-523 GKSANVKLST
+523 SKSANVKLST
-533 EQFNQLLTVTR
+533 EQFNQLLTVTK

-585 MGLVTAEGAA
+585 MGLTTAEGAA

-618 GFLIMALTTAVTV
+618 GFLVMALTTAITV
-631 ISTVKNKLAEARQ
+631 ISTVNNKLAEARQ

-651 EATEHAKNL
+651 EAAEHANNL
-660 IELADSYFALADAV
+660 IELANTYFALADAV

-701 VDELIA
+701 VDELID
-707 KYGDLQTAIKTITL
+707 KYGDLQTAIKTVTL
-721 DQLDTDISQAI
+721 EQLDTDISQAI
-732 KGAKTAKKDSIS
+732 KGAKTAKKDVIG
-744 DLETYLG
+744 DLETWLG
-751 TSAITSNKE
+751 TGSITSNKDS
-760 TEKAIIKWL
+760 EKAIIKWL

-782 LPHSDVWD
+782 LPHADYVD
-790 AFSDPSFKDLKEN
+790 FFSDLSFEDLKEN
-803 RDFLEQAMNAVR
+803 RDFLEKAMNAVR
-815 KEFGSDNDVFNALSK
+815 KQFGSDSDVFNRLSD
-830 AYDNYADALDPAVKA
+830 AYDNYADVLDPAVKA

-864 DDPKTQKE
+864 DDPKTQSE
-872 FEQFRQNI
+872 FEQFKKNI
-880 IKKLDDDLD
+880 VEQLNSD
-889 FDTNGTF
+889 FDFDENGSF
-896 TAEGLVDS
+896 TAEGLIDS
-904 ILQSDRLYSQ
+904 ILQNDRLYSQ
-914 FYQEIEDALEA
+914 FYQGVEDALQNT
-925 VETKAL
+925 ET
-931 SHSEKIKD
+931 SVQEHGNKIKE
-939 TLSNLWNAE
+939 TLSTLWNAE
-948 GFEDTKKS
+948 RFEDTKKS
-956 ILELAYSLDGI
+956 ILELANNLDGI

-1027 RGRFNEV
+1027 RGRFDEV
-1034 TEAKSRYDAAMK
+1034 TDAKSRYDAAMK
-1046 APEKDTDFKSYAE
+1046 APEKDTDFKSYVE
-1059 AFKELNEQ
+1059 AFETLNEQ

-1078 WAAAEFLFGAD
+1078 WAAAEFLFGED

-1095 WADGLDEIY
+1095 WSEGLDEIY
-1104 AAMQKNVGIFKD
+1104 EAMKKNVSIFKD

-1121 AGFLDRI
+1121 SGFLDKL
-1128 YAISEAGEIK
+1128 YAMSEAGEIK
-1138 AEDGSVIAEIQKL
+1138 ADDGSVIAEIKKL

-1159 FDSGNLDLLADK
+1159 FDSANLDALADK
-1171 LGITSEAALACMQ
+1171 LGITSEAALACME

-1201 KAVEEIGLASD
+1201 DAVEEIGLASD

-1296 TKEDTQGLIKKLG
+1296 TKEDTQGLITKLG

-1323 IDLHTALEH
+1323 IDLNTALEN
-1332 TDELEFASVTSEL
+1332 TDKLKFASVTSEL
-1345 DGITD
+1345 DGITN
-1350 SADLAQKA
+1350 SADLAQQA
-1358 VDDLQKSINTLKG
+1358 VTDLQRSINTLKG
-1371 KTVTVTVDIQRKN
+1371 KTVIVTVDVQRKN
-1384 GILGG
+1384 SILGG

-1395 GTKDAPEGDALVGE
+1395 GTSDAPEGDALVGE
-1409 EGEELVQ
+1409 KGEELVQ
-1416 SGNRAYLVG
+1416 SGDRAYLVG

-1431 THLNEGDIVYTA
+1431 AHLNEGDIVYTA
-1443 EQTKKIKRGSTVV
+1443 EQTKKIKRGSTVIK
-1456 RGVVPAY
+1456 GVVPAY
-1463 AGGRLNTNKGYTS
+1463 AGGRINTNKGYTS
-1476 VLPDSKSSKSSKS
+1476 VLPDSKSSNS
-1489 TASQIKDAA
+1489 TSTKTTTQQIKDAA
-1498 DATKSLEEQLEDT
+1498 DATADLEEKLEET
-1511 LKEMK
+1511 LKKMK
-1516 ELLNDIIGDFE
+1516 ESMDDIIGDFE
-1527 HSILLME
+1527 HQIFLME
-1534 HNGASSSEIIE
+1534 KNGASASEIVA

-1550 QDAVHQQAEEY
+1550 QEAVHQQAEEY
-1561 RKLGLAENSDY
+1561 RKLGLDENSDY
-1572 IQDLQKQWWDY
+1572 IQDLQKQWWEY
-1583 QDNIQKLIIETYE
+1583 QDSIKDVIIDAYDDIVGEL
-1596 KAVKEHEN
+1596 EN
-1604 AITLNKNWLDKAIS
+1604 SVTLTENWLDNAIADS
-1618 NNDFEGITK
+1618 DYGAIVK
-1627 YTADIVNHYRAMQEE
+1627 YTSDIVDYYRQMQDA
-1642 IHKQA
+1642 IHQQA

-1661 VSKLSDLWWDYYD
+1661 VSKLSDLWWDYYE
-1674 KIAETSAN
+1674 KIKETSAN
-1682 AWQQVVDNAN
+1682 AWQQVLDNAH
-1692 DAVNEITGL
+1692 DAIDEITGL
-1701 YSTLKD
+1701 YDTLRSAAEEFSEVGQISVSTFQSIAKL
-1707 AAQEYA
+1707 
-1713 DSGFITIKTLQ
+1713 
-1724 EICSWGIQY
+1724 GIEN
-1733 LAYLTDENGQLVI
+1733 LAYLQDENGMLVI
-1746 NEESIQRVIAART
+1746 NEANIQKVIAART
-1759 EQMAVE
+1759 QQMAIE
-1765 TALSYVAQIR
+1765 TALNYVQQLRQAQ
-1775 SAIER
+1775 E
-1780 NEIDELMNLTL
+1780 NGEIATLANLTL
-1791 ATETATNATWDLVY
+1791 ATQVTTQSTWDLVY
-1805 AQLKLLNVSGDL
+1805 AQLRLLGLQDEYF
-1817 NDTMYAGALQNINN
+1817 DGALQNINN
-1831 LRSLSNIAITSI
+1831 LRSLSDMVAPNFSQLQAQ
-1843 GKVEGSIKAANES
+1843 IKETNEV
-1856 ALKALKEQA
+1856 AKKALEDQEDA
-1865 DCLDDLLKYVE
+1865 LNDLLKYVE

-1883 KNQIQALEDQVDKMK
+1883 KNQVKALEDQVDTMK
-1898 EIVDLQKKSLQLER
+1898 EIVSLQKKSLDLEK
-1912 EKDKYSQTVTEKTKE
+1912 EKDKYTQTVADKEKGIADLRKQI
-1927 LAKLQQQLAL
+1927 AAL
-1937 LELDDSRESAAKQ
+1937 DLDDSREAAAQK
-1950 AKLKEDIAKLSNELA
+1950 AKLQEELSDKINDLA
-1965 DDQADHAY
+1965 DYQSDHAY
-1973 DATSDMLDDMFDSYK
+1973 DAASDMLDDMADSYER
-1988 DEKQKEINVL
+1988 EKKKEIEIL

-2003 SEEKVYRLAIERIQ
+2003 SEEKLYQLAIERINNH
-2017 TQWDSL
+2017 WDTL
-2023 YQQLIAWNTEYGTV
+2023 YQDLINWNYEYGSV

-2050 LAVQQYGSYLN
+2050 AAVQQYGGYLN
-2061 AILETQRQIAALEA
+2061 AVLETQRQIAALEA
-2075 SSSSSSSMVIGG
+2075 ASA
-2087 GLSGTN
+2087 N
-2093 TSPSIVGTS
+2093 PPSIDTGGKNPPVGKP
-2102 GNYDTSG
+2102 GDYDTSG
-2109 GQETEKAHNIIK
+2109 GATMDEIK
-2121 QMYANSQ
+2121 RIVAQMKANSAQ
-2128 AWGNASESERKRLDA
+2128 HGSEDAAGKLRLNKANLALGEQLAKLIGRVVVRGDDGVWYLDRVGGKRLY
-2143 ENLQL
+2143 
-2148 GQSLARYG
+2148 STYP
-2156 INAYRD
+2156 Y
-2162 NGTWYT
+2162 
-2168 SNGALLYDKYKK
+2168 S
-2180 YTYHT
+2180 TYHT
-2185 GGIVGDDPTLEQDE
+2185 GGVAGDNPTLKQNEV
-2199 LFAKLKKGEA
+2199 FAKLKKGEV
-2209 VLTEKQQEVVDKA
+2209 VLTEEQQQPIYEI
-2222 LDRSGFIP
+2222 LDFAD
-2230 VPQNET
+2230 T
-2236 MMGKYGALFGAMKS
+2236 MLGKYGALFGAVQS
-2250 TDLMGTNMQAQIQ
+2250 TDLIGSKIQEQIKQ
-2263 KDAQQAQAVVPHGGD
+2263 DAQQAQSIVEQKNISIENNLTIPVQ
-2278 TFDINVPMQIYPL
+2278 VL
-2291 QKLDD
+2291 QKLD
-2296 AEIKSLTKKIS
+2296 ASEIKKLTKDIS
-2307 NYTIKELDGVF
+2307 KHTVSEINDVF
-2318 ALRGMRSFRR
+2318 RKNGMDSVLNPLRPR

>member
-55 LKNLKENINL
+55 LKNLKENVNL
-65 IGTIDKSK
+65 IGSIDKSK

-89 KINTGE
+89 KIDTGA
-95 LQKQIEKANVNL
+95 LQKQIGKVNI
-107 NPKVEGNS
+107 NPNVEGNS
-115 ELQQMGNN
+115 ELQQMGSN

-171 VTGQNYEDASRLVN
+171 VTGQNYEDASRLVD

-209 RQGKSIAEVEQLIAQ
+209 RQGKSIGEVEQLIAQ

-261 DKLTAIDLKA
+261 DKLTAIDLQA

-408 QNYSKALEYA
+408 QNYGKALEYA

-495 MKGLGIFGGRIKSV
+495 MKGLSVFGSKIKSI
-509 YQSVANL
+509 YQSVSNL
-516 SAAFDIL
+516 SAAFNIL

-533 EQFNQLLTVTR
+533 EQFNQLLTVTK

-585 MGLVTAEGAA
+585 MGLATAEGAA

-618 GFLIMALTTAVTV
+618 GFLVMALTTAVTV
-631 ISTVKNKLAEARQ
+631 ISTVNNKLAEARQ
-644 EIIDTGN
+644 EIIDTGS
-651 EATEHAKNL
+651 EAAEHANNL

-732 KGAKTAKKDSIS
+732 KGAKTAKKESIG

-751 TSAITSNKE
+751 TGSITSNKDS
-760 TEKAIIKWL
+760 EKAIIKWL
-769 YDQGLTTSDSIVS
+769 YDQGLTSSKDIVS
-782 LPHSDVWD
+782 LPHADYWD
-790 AFSDPSFKDLKEN
+790 AFSDPSFEDLKEN
-803 RDFLEQAMNAVR
+803 RDFLEKAMNAVR

-830 AYDNYADALDPAVKA
+830 AYDNYADALDPAVEA

-864 DDPKTQKE
+864 DDPKTKGE
-872 FEQFRQNI
+872 FEQFKQGI
-880 IKKLDDDLD
+880 IEKLNAD
-889 FDTNGTF
+889 FDFDENGSF

-914 FYQEIEDALEA
+914 FYQSVEDALQNA
-925 VETKAL
+925 ET
-931 SHSEKIKD
+931 SVQVHGEKIKD
-939 TLSNLWNAE
+939 ILSNLWNAE
-948 GFEDTKKS
+948 NFADTKKS
-956 ILELAYSLDGI
+956 ILELANSLDGI

-989 GMSARFLAHILQT
+989 GMSARFLAHVLQT

-1014 DDALTLNEALEGL
+1014 DDALALNEALEGL
-1027 RGRFNEV
+1027 RGRFDEV
-1034 TEAKSRYDAAMK
+1034 TDAKSRYDAAMK
-1046 APEKDTDFKSYAE
+1046 APEKDTDFKSYAA

-1095 WADGLDEIY
+1095 WADGLDKIY
-1104 AAMQKNVGIFKD
+1104 SAMQKNVGIFKD

-1121 AGFLDRI
+1121 AGFLDRL

-1159 FDSGNLDLLADK
+1159 FDSGNLDLLADR

-1263 TQSLS
+1263 VQSLS

-1296 TKEDTQGLIKKLG
+1296 TKEDTQGLITKLG
-1309 EADGITLTNAQGEV
+1309 EADNITLTNAQGEV
-1323 IDLHTALEH
+1323 VDLNDALKK
-1332 TDELEFASVTSEL
+1332 TDELQFASVTSEI
-1345 DGITD
+1345 DGITN

-1371 KTVTVTVDIQRKN
+1371 KTVTVTVDVQRKN
-1384 GILGG
+1384 SILGG

-1395 GTKDAPEGDALVGE
+1395 GTSDAPEGDALVGE
-1409 EGEELVQ
+1409 KGEELVQ
-1416 SGNRAYLVG
+1416 SGDRAYLVG

-1431 THLNEGDIVYTA
+1431 THLNEGDVVYTA

-1463 AGGRLNTNKGYTS
+1463 AGGRLNTGKGTKKGYTS
-1476 VLPDSKSSKSSKS
+1476 VLPKSKSSSGSSS
-1489 TASQIKDAA
+1489 TKKAETEFERLYKYHQHLLAMDQEQVADYLQWLDSAYKAAYEKGEIELDDYYKYEEEVFEKIK
-1498 DATKSLEEQLEDT
+1498 
-1511 LKEMK
+1511 
-1516 ELLNDIIGDFE
+1516 
-1527 HSILLME
+1527 SILDD
-1534 HNGASSSEIIE
+1534 
-1545 VYKQM
+1545 V
-1550 QDAVHQQAEEY
+1550 
-1561 RKLGLAENSDY
+1561 R
-1572 IQDLQKQWWDY
+1572 
-1583 QDNIQKLIIETYE
+1583 
-1596 KAVKEHEN
+1596 KEHEN
-1604 AITLNKNWLDKAIS
+1604 AIKLNQNWLNNAIDDK
-1618 NNDFEGITK
+1618 DFEGITK
-1627 YTADIVNHYRAMQEE
+1627 YTSEIINHYKAMQEE
-1642 IHKQA
+1642 VHKQA

-1661 VSKLSDLWWDYYD
+1661 VSKLSDLWWDYYGA
-1674 KIAETSAN
+1674 IAETSAN
-1682 AWQQVVDNAN
+1682 AWKQVVDNAN
-1692 DAVNEITGL
+1692 DAVDEITGL
-1701 YSTLKD
+1701 YDTLKD

-1713 DSGFITIKTLQ
+1713 DSGFITIDTLQ

-1733 LAYLTDENGQLVI
+1733 LAYLKDENGQLVI
-1746 NEESIQRVIAART
+1746 NEESLQRVIAART

-1765 TALSYVAQIR
+1765 TALSYVQQIR

-1780 NEIDELMNLTL
+1780 NEITELMNLTL
-1791 ATETATNATWDLVY
+1791 ATEQTTTATWDLVY
-1805 AQLKLLNVSGDL
+1805 AQLRLLNVSGDL

-1831 LRSLSNIAITSI
+1831 LRALSGIAISSI
-1843 GKVEGSIKAANES
+1843 GKVEGSVKEANES
-1856 ALKALKEQA
+1856 AKKALKEQG
-1865 DCLDDLLKYVE
+1865 DYLDDLLKYVM

-1883 KNQIQALEDQVDKMK
+1883 KNQIDGIEKQIDNMK
-1898 EIVDLQKKSLQLER
+1898 EIVDLQKKSLDLER
-1912 EKDKYSQTVTEKTKE
+1912 EKDKYTKNVADKTKE

-1950 AKLKEDIAKLSNELA
+1950 AKLKEEIADLSNDLA

-1973 DATSDMLDDMFDSYK
+1973 DATSDMLDDMYDAY
-1988 DEKQKEINVL
+1988 EKEKKKEIETL
-1998 ENSIS
+1998 ENTIS
-2003 SEEKVYRLAIERIQ
+2003 SEEKVYSAAIKRISENWDTLYSDLTNWVYNYGNI
-2017 TQWDSL
+2017 TQNTLDE
-2023 YQQLIAWNTEYGTV
+2023 AWN
-2037 TNDEITSAWNNAS
+2037 SACA
-2050 LAVQQYGSYLN
+2050 AVQKYGSYLE
-2061 AILETQRQIAALEA
+2061 AVLQTQQQLAALEA
-2075 SSSSSSSMVIGG
+2075 SSSSSSTVIGG
-2087 GLSGTN
+2087 GLSTTGTPNIIGN
-2093 TSPSIVGTS
+2093 T

-2109 GQETEKAHNIIK
+2109 KDTFAQANTIVEKMKQNSANWHSGDKTALHNDNRNLAKQLETLLGWPIDFDEK
-2121 QMYANSQ
+2121 S
-2128 AWGNASESERKRLDA
+2128 
-2143 ENLQL
+2143 
-2148 GQSLARYG
+2148 
-2156 INAYRD
+2156 
-2162 NGTWYT
+2162 GTWYMR
-2168 SNGALLYDKYKK
+2168 GKKLYDQFPI
-2180 YTYHT
+2180 YHN
-2185 GGIVGDDPTLEQDE
+2185 GGIVGDDPTLKQDE
-2199 LFAKLKKGEA
+2199 VFAKLKKGEA
-2209 VLTEKQQEVVDKA
+2209 VFTEEQQKPIYQV
-2222 LDRSGFIP
+2222 LDFA
-2230 VPQNET
+2230 ET
-2236 MMGKYGALFGAMKS
+2236 MLGKYGKMLS
-2250 TDLMGTNMQAQIQ
+2250 SISDTDLMGVRMQEQIQ
-2263 KDAQQAQAVVPHGGD
+2263 KEGQQAQAVVSHGGD
-2278 TFDINVPMQIYPL
+2278 SFDIDVPVQIYPL
-2291 QKLDD
+2291 QKLDED
-2296 AEIKSLTKKIS
+2296 EIESLTKKIS
-2307 NYTIKELDGVF
+2307 SYTIKELDGVF
-2318 ALRGMRSFRR
+2318 TMRGKRSLRY

>member
-55 LKNLKENINL
+55 LKNLKENVNL
-65 IGTIDKSK
+65 IGSIDKSK

-89 KINTGE
+89 KIDTGA
-95 LQKQIEKANVNL
+95 LQKQIGKVNI
-107 NPKVEGNS
+107 NPNVEGNS
-115 ELQQMGNN
+115 ELQQMGSN

-171 VTGQNYEDASRLVN
+171 VTGQNYEDASRLVD

-209 RQGKSIAEVEQLIAQ
+209 RQGKSIGEVEQLIAQ

-261 DKLTAIDLKA
+261 DKLTAIDLQA

-408 QNYSKALEYA
+408 QNYGKALEYA

-495 MKGLGIFGGRIKSV
+495 MKGLSVFGSKIKSI
-509 YQSVANL
+509 YQSVSNL
-516 SAAFDIL
+516 SAAFNIL

-533 EQFNQLLTVTR
+533 EQFNQLLTVTK

-585 MGLVTAEGAA
+585 MGLATAEGAA

-618 GFLIMALTTAVTV
+618 GFLVMALTTAVTV
-631 ISTVKNKLAEARQ
+631 ISTVNNKLAEARQ
-644 EIIDTGN
+644 EIIDTGS
-651 EATEHAKNL
+651 EAAEHANNL

-732 KGAKTAKKDSIS
+732 KGAKTAKKESIG

-751 TSAITSNKE
+751 TGSITSNKDS
-760 TEKAIIKWL
+760 EKAIIKWL
-769 YDQGLTTSDSIVS
+769 YDQGLTSSKDIVS
-782 LPHSDVWD
+782 LPHADYWD
-790 AFSDPSFKDLKEN
+790 AFSDPSFEDLKEN
-803 RDFLEQAMNAVR
+803 RDFLEKAMNAVR

-830 AYDNYADALDPAVKA
+830 AYDNYADALDPAVEA

-864 DDPKTQKE
+864 DDPKTKGE
-872 FEQFRQNI
+872 FEQFKQGI
-880 IKKLDDDLD
+880 IEKLNAD
-889 FDTNGTF
+889 FDFDENGSF

-914 FYQEIEDALEA
+914 FYQSVEDALQNA
-925 VETKAL
+925 ET
-931 SHSEKIKD
+931 SVQVHGEKIKD
-939 TLSNLWNAE
+939 ILSNLWNAE
-948 GFEDTKKS
+948 NFADTKKS
-956 ILELAYSLDGI
+956 ILELANSLDGI

-989 GMSARFLAHILQT
+989 GMSARFLAHVLQT

-1014 DDALTLNEALEGL
+1014 DDALALNEALEGL
-1027 RGRFNEV
+1027 RGRFDEV
-1034 TEAKSRYDAAMK
+1034 TDAKSRYDAAMK
-1046 APEKDTDFKSYAE
+1046 APEKDTDFKSYAA

-1095 WADGLDEIY
+1095 WADGLDKIY
-1104 AAMQKNVGIFKD
+1104 SAMQKNVGIFKD

-1121 AGFLDRI
+1121 AGFLDRL

-1159 FDSGNLDLLADK
+1159 FDSGNLDLLADR

-1263 TQSLS
+1263 VQSLS

-1296 TKEDTQGLIKKLG
+1296 TKEDTQGLITKLG
-1309 EADGITLTNAQGEV
+1309 EADNITLTNAQGEV
-1323 IDLHTALEH
+1323 VDLNDALKK
-1332 TDELEFASVTSEL
+1332 TDELQFASVTSEI
-1345 DGITD
+1345 DGITN

-1371 KTVTVTVDIQRKN
+1371 KTVTVTVDVQRKN
-1384 GILGG
+1384 SILGG

-1395 GTKDAPEGDALVGE
+1395 GTSDAPEGDALVGE
-1409 EGEELVQ
+1409 KGEELVQ
-1416 SGNRAYLVG
+1416 SGDRAYLVG

-1431 THLNEGDIVYTA
+1431 THLNEGDVVYTA

-1463 AGGRLNTNKGYTS
+1463 AGGRLNTGKGTKKGYTS
-1476 VLPDSKSSKSSKS
+1476 VLPKSKSSSGSSS
-1489 TASQIKDAA
+1489 TKKAETEFERLYKYHQHLLAMDQEQVADYLQWLDSAYKAAYEKGEIELDDYYKYEEEVFEKIK
-1498 DATKSLEEQLEDT
+1498 
-1511 LKEMK
+1511 
-1516 ELLNDIIGDFE
+1516 
-1527 HSILLME
+1527 SILDD
-1534 HNGASSSEIIE
+1534 
-1545 VYKQM
+1545 V
-1550 QDAVHQQAEEY
+1550 
-1561 RKLGLAENSDY
+1561 R
-1572 IQDLQKQWWDY
+1572 
-1583 QDNIQKLIIETYE
+1583 
-1596 KAVKEHEN
+1596 KEHEN
-1604 AITLNKNWLDKAIS
+1604 AIKLNQNWLNNAIDDK
-1618 NNDFEGITK
+1618 DFEGITK
-1627 YTADIVNHYRAMQEE
+1627 YTSEIINHYKAMQEE
-1642 IHKQA
+1642 VHKQA

-1661 VSKLSDLWWDYYD
+1661 VSKLSDLWWDYYGA
-1674 KIAETSAN
+1674 IAETSAN
-1682 AWQQVVDNAN
+1682 AWKQVVDNAN
-1692 DAVNEITGL
+1692 DAVDEITGL
-1701 YSTLKD
+1701 YDTLKD

-1713 DSGFITIKTLQ
+1713 DSGFITIDTLQ

-1733 LAYLTDENGQLVI
+1733 LAYLKDENGQLVI
-1746 NEESIQRVIAART
+1746 NEESLQRVIAART

-1765 TALSYVAQIR
+1765 TALSYVQQIR

-1780 NEIDELMNLTL
+1780 NEITELMNLTL
-1791 ATETATNATWDLVY
+1791 ATEQTTTATWDLVY
-1805 AQLKLLNVSGDL
+1805 AQLRLLNVSGDL

-1831 LRSLSNIAITSI
+1831 LRALSGIAISSI
-1843 GKVEGSIKAANES
+1843 GKVEGSVKEANES
-1856 ALKALKEQA
+1856 AKKALKEQG
-1865 DCLDDLLKYVE
+1865 DYLDDLLKYVM

-1883 KNQIQALEDQVDKMK
+1883 KNQIDGIEKQIDNMK
-1898 EIVDLQKKSLQLER
+1898 EIVDLQKKSLDLER
-1912 EKDKYSQTVTEKTKE
+1912 EKDKYTKNVADKTKE

-1950 AKLKEDIAKLSNELA
+1950 AKLKEEIADLSNDLA

-1973 DATSDMLDDMFDSYK
+1973 DATSDMLDDMYDAY
-1988 DEKQKEINVL
+1988 EKEKKKEIETL
-1998 ENSIS
+1998 ENTIS
-2003 SEEKVYRLAIERIQ
+2003 SEEKVYSAAIKRISENWDTLYSDLTNWVYNYGNI
-2017 TQWDSL
+2017 TQNTLDE
-2023 YQQLIAWNTEYGTV
+2023 AWN
-2037 TNDEITSAWNNAS
+2037 SACA
-2050 LAVQQYGSYLN
+2050 AVQKYGSYLE
-2061 AILETQRQIAALEA
+2061 AVLQTQQQLAALEA
-2075 SSSSSSSMVIGG
+2075 SSSSSSTVIGG
-2087 GLSGTN
+2087 GLSTTGTPNIIGN
-2093 TSPSIVGTS
+2093 T

-2109 GQETEKAHNIIK
+2109 KDTFAQANTIVEKMKQNSANWHSGDKTALHNDNRNLAKQLETLLGWPIDFDEK
-2121 QMYANSQ
+2121 S
-2128 AWGNASESERKRLDA
+2128 
-2143 ENLQL
+2143 
-2148 GQSLARYG
+2148 
-2156 INAYRD
+2156 
-2162 NGTWYT
+2162 GTWYMR
-2168 SNGALLYDKYKK
+2168 GKKLYDQFPI
-2180 YTYHT
+2180 YHN
-2185 GGIVGDDPTLEQDE
+2185 GGIVGDDPTLKQDE
-2199 LFAKLKKGEA
+2199 VFAKLKKGEA
-2209 VLTEKQQEVVDKA
+2209 VFTEEQQKPIYQV
-2222 LDRSGFIP
+2222 LDFA
-2230 VPQNET
+2230 ET
-2236 MMGKYGALFGAMKS
+2236 MLGKYGKMLS
-2250 TDLMGTNMQAQIQ
+2250 SISDTDLMGVRMQEQIQ
-2263 KDAQQAQAVVPHGGD
+2263 KEGQPHRLL
-2278 TFDINVPMQIYPL
+2278 FRMV
-2291 QKLDD
+2291 
-2296 AEIKSLTKKIS
+2296 EIVSILMFLFKFIRCRNWTRMKSR
-2307 NYTIKELDGVF
+2307 V
-2318 ALRGMRSFRR
+2318 

>member
-1 MANSNADGEIV
+1 MANNNADGEIV

-55 LKNLKENINL
+55 LKNLKENVNL
-65 IGTIDKSK
+65 IGSIDKSK

-89 KINTGE
+89 KIDTGA
-95 LQKQIEKANVNL
+95 LQKQIGKVNI
-107 NPKVEGNS
+107 NPNVEGNS

-171 VTGQNYEDASRLVN
+171 VTGQNYEDASRLVD

-247 KGYGLAVDEVSGIV
+247 KGYGLAVDDVSGIV
-261 DKLTAIDLKA
+261 DKLTAIDLQA
-271 AVSSADLAI
+271 AVSSSDLAI
-280 AMSRTASS
+280 AMSKTASS
-288 ASMAGVS
+288 ANLAGVS

-310 QSSAEEIGTAMRSI
+310 QGGAEEIGTTMRTI
-324 FARLQNVKVGK
+324 FARLQNVKIGK

-347 VEKALGKIGI
+347 VESALGKVGI
-357 ALRDTNG
+357 ALRETNG
-364 DFRNMETVLDEV
+364 DFRNMEDVLDEV
-376 AAKWDSLTNL
+376 AAKWSTLTNF
-386 EQSAIATS
+386 ERAGITTA
-394 IAGTRQRNQ
+394 IAGTRQREK
-403 FLILM
+403 FTILM
-408 QNYSKALEYA
+408 ENYGKALEYS

-433 AYQESVEAHFNS
+433 AYQESVEAHFNT

-495 MKGLGIFGGRIKSV
+495 MKGLGVFGSKIKSI
-509 YQSVANL
+509 YQSVTNL
-516 SAAFDIL
+516 SVAFDIL

-533 EQFNQLLTVTR
+533 EQFNQLLTVTK

-585 MGLVTAEGAA
+585 MGLTTAEGAA

-618 GFLIMALTTAVTV
+618 GFLVMALTTAVTV
-631 ISTVKNKLAEARQ
+631 ISTVNNKLAEARQ

-651 EATEHAKNL
+651 EAAEHANNL
-660 IELADSYFALADAV
+660 IELADTYFALADAV

-701 VDELIA
+701 VDELID
-707 KYGDLQTAIKTITL
+707 KYGDLNTAIKTITL
-721 DQLDTDISQAI
+721 EQLDTDISQAI
-732 KGAKTAKKDSIS
+732 KGAKTAKSDVIG
-744 DLETYLG
+744 DLETWKG
-751 TSAITSNKE
+751 TGSITSNID

-769 YDQGLTTSDSIVS
+769 YDQGLTTSEDTVS
-782 LPHSDVWD
+782 LPHSDYWD
-790 AFSDPSFKDLKEN
+790 LFSDPSFEDLKEN
-803 RDFLEQAMNAVR
+803 RDFLEKAMNAVR
-815 KEFGSDNDVFNALSK
+815 KEFGSDSDVFNRLSD
-830 AYDNYADALDPAVKA
+830 AYDNYADALDPAVEA

-864 DDPKTQKE
+864 DDPKTQSE
-872 FEQFRQNI
+872 FEQFKKNI
-880 IKKLDDDLD
+880 VEQLNSD
-889 FDTNGTF
+889 FDFDENGSF
-896 TAEGLVDS
+896 TAEGLIDS
-904 ILQSDRLYSQ
+904 ILQNDRLYSQ
-914 FYQEIEDALEA
+914 FYQGVEDALQNT
-925 VETKAL
+925 ETSVQA
-931 SHSEKIKD
+931 HGNKIKD
-939 TLSNLWNAE
+939 ILSNLWNAE
-948 GFEDTKKS
+948 GFADTKKS
-956 ILELAYSLDGI
+956 ILELANSLDGI

-1014 DDALTLNEALEGL
+1014 DDALKLNEALEGL
-1027 RGRFNEV
+1027 RGRFDEV
-1034 TEAKSRYDAAMK
+1034 TDAKSRYDAAMK
-1046 APEKDTDFKSYAE
+1046 APEKDTDFKSYAA

-1095 WADGLDEIY
+1095 WSDGLDKIY
-1104 AAMQKNVGIFKD
+1104 EAMKKNVSIFKD

-1121 AGFLDRI
+1121 SGFLDKL
-1128 YAISEAGEIK
+1128 YSMSKAGEIK
-1138 AEDGSVIAEIQKL
+1138 ADDGSVIAEIKKL

-1159 FDSGNLDLLADK
+1159 FDSANLDALADK

-1196 IDAVM
+1196 VDAVM

-1296 TKEDTQGLIKKLG
+1296 TKEDTQGLITKLG
-1309 EADGITLTNAQGEV
+1309 EADNIMLTNAQGEV
-1323 IDLHTALEH
+1323 VSLQDALKK
-1332 TDELEFASVTSEL
+1332 TDELKFASVTSEL

-1371 KTVTVTVDIQRKN
+1371 RTVTVTVDVQRKN

-1395 GTKDAPEGDALVGE
+1395 GTSDAPEGDALVGE
-1409 EGEELVQ
+1409 KGEELVQ
-1416 SGNRAYLVG
+1416 SGDRAYLVG

-1443 EQTKKIKRGSTVV
+1443 EQTKKIKRGSTVIK
-1456 RGVVPAY
+1456 GVIPAY
-1463 AGGRLNTNKGYTS
+1463 AGGTINPNKGSKKGYKS
-1476 VLPDSKSSKSSKS
+1476 VLSSSKSSRS
-1489 TASQIKDAA
+1489 TKKVETEFERLYKYHQHLLAMDQEQVADYLQWLDSAYKAAYEKGEIELDDYYKYEEEVFEKIK
-1498 DATKSLEEQLEDT
+1498 
-1511 LKEMK
+1511 
-1516 ELLNDIIGDFE
+1516 
-1527 HSILLME
+1527 SILDD
-1534 HNGASSSEIIE
+1534 
-1545 VYKQM
+1545 V
-1550 QDAVHQQAEEY
+1550 
-1561 RKLGLAENSDY
+1561 R
-1572 IQDLQKQWWDY
+1572 
-1583 QDNIQKLIIETYE
+1583 
-1596 KAVKEHEN
+1596 KEHEN
-1604 AITLNKNWLDKAIS
+1604 AIKLNQNWLNNAIDDK
-1618 NNDFEGITK
+1618 DFEGITK
-1627 YTADIVNHYRAMQEE
+1627 YTTEIVNHYKAMQEE
-1642 IHKQA
+1642 VHKQA

-1661 VSKLSDLWWDYYD
+1661 ISQLSDKWWQYFDEI
-1674 KIAETSAN
+1674 KKVSAN
-1682 AWQQVVDNAN
+1682 AWQQVVDNAH
-1692 DAVNEITGL
+1692 DAIDEITGL
-1701 YSTLKD
+1701 YDTLKS
-1707 AAQEYA
+1707 AAEEFSEFGQISVSTFQSIAKLGVENLSY
-1713 DSGFITIKTLQ
+1713 LQ
-1724 EICSWGIQY
+1724 
-1733 LAYLTDENGQLVI
+1733 DENGMLVI
-1746 NEESIQRVIAART
+1746 NEENIQKVIAART
-1759 EQMAVE
+1759 QQMAIE
-1765 TALSYVAQIR
+1765 TALSYVQQLRQAQ
-1775 SAIER
+1775 E
-1780 NEIDELMNLTL
+1780 NGEIATLANLTL
-1791 ATETATNATWDLVY
+1791 ATQVTTQSTWDLVY
-1805 AQLKLLNVSGDL
+1805 AQLRLLGLQDEYF
-1817 NDTMYAGALQNINN
+1817 DGAIQNINN
-1831 LRSLSNIAITSI
+1831 LRSLSDMVAPNFSQLQTQ
-1843 GKVEGSIKAANES
+1843 IKETNDVAK
-1856 ALKALKEQA
+1856 KALEDQKDA
-1865 DCLDDLLKYVE
+1865 LNDLLKYVE

-1883 KNQIQALEDQVDKMK
+1883 ENQVKALEDQVDSYK
-1898 EIVDLQKKSLQLER
+1898 EIVSLQKKSLDLEK
-1912 EKDKYSQTVTEKTKE
+1912 EKDGYTKAVADKE
-1927 LAKLQQQLAL
+1927 EAIADLRKQIAAL
-1937 LELDDSRESAAKQ
+1937 DLDDSREAAAKK
-1950 AKLKEDIAKLSNELA
+1950 AKLQEELSEKINDLA
-1965 DDQADHAY
+1965 DYQSDHAY
-1973 DATSDMLDDMFDSYK
+1973 DAASDMLDDMADAYEK
-1988 DEKQKEINVL
+1988 EKQKEIDIL

-2003 SEEKVYRLAIERIQ
+2003 SEEKVYRLAIDRINNH
-2017 TQWDSL
+2017 WDTL
-2023 YQQLIAWNTEYGTV
+2023 YQDLINWNYEYGSV
-2037 TNDEITSAWNNAS
+2037 TNDEITKAWEGASA
-2050 LAVQQYGSYLN
+2050 AVNQYGSYLN
-2061 AILETQRQIAALEA
+2061 AILEIQKQIAAYEA
-2075 SSSSSSSMVIGG
+2075 SMGSSSNGG
-2087 GLSGTN
+2087 AN
-2093 TSPSIVGTS
+2093 YIVGGS
-2102 GNYDTSG
+2102 GEYDTSG
-2109 GQETEKAHNIIK
+2109 GKYNPGTIISRMKENSFKWHGLKA
-2121 QMYANSQ
+2121 ANDQ
-2128 AWGNASESERKRLDA
+2128 AGLDALERDQQNLAQQLRQALPGMKIERKP
-2143 ENLQL
+2143 
-2148 GQSLARYG
+2148 
-2156 INAYRD
+2156 
-2162 NGTWYT
+2162 NGTWYI
-2168 SNGALLYDKYKK
+2168 NGEELYKSKYAV
-2180 YTYHT
+2180 YHK
-2185 GGIVGDDPTLEQDE
+2185 GGVVGDDPTLKGNEVI
-2199 LFAKLKKGEA
+2199 AKLEKGETI
-2209 VLTEKQQEVVDKA
+2209 LTEDNTNRLYQVLNRDDTMLSKFGKLLVA
-2222 LDRSGFIP
+2222 LG
-2230 VPQNET
+2230 E
-2236 MMGKYGALFGAMKS
+2236 
-2250 TDLMGTNMQAQIQ
+2250 TDLMTPRMQEQI
-2263 KDAQQAQAVVPHGGD
+2263 KHDSQQAQNIIQTGGD
-2278 TFDINVPMQIYPL
+2278 TIEVTAPIQVYTV
-2291 QKLDD
+2291 QKLDE
-2296 AEIKSLTKKIS
+2296 AEIRQLTRDIS
-2307 NYTIKELDGVF
+2307 QHTIT
-2318 ALRGMRSFRR
+2318 ALNDSFIKRGKTRTSNPLKP

>member
-89 KINTGE
+89 KIDTGA
-95 LQKQIEKANVNL
+95 LQKQIEKVSI
-107 NPKVEGNS
+107 NPNVEGNS

-171 VTGQNYEDASRLVN
+171 VTGQNYEDASRLVD

-209 RQGKSIAEVEQLIAQ
+209 RQGKSISEVEQLIAQ

-247 KGYGLAVDEVSGIV
+247 KGYGLAVDDVSGIV
-261 DKLTAIDLKA
+261 DKLTAIDLQA
-271 AVSSADLAI
+271 AVSSSDLAI
-280 AMSRTASS
+280 AMSKTASS
-288 ASMAGVS
+288 ANLAGVS

-310 QSSAEEIGTAMRSI
+310 QGGAEEIGTTMRTI
-324 FARLQNVKVGK
+324 FARLQNVKIGK

-347 VEKALGKIGI
+347 VESALGKVGI
-357 ALRDTNG
+357 ALRETNG
-364 DFRNMETVLDEV
+364 DFRNMEDVLDEV
-376 AAKWDSLTNL
+376 AAKWSALTNF
-386 EQSAIATS
+386 ERAGITAA
-394 IAGTRQRNQ
+394 IAGTRQREK
-403 FLILM
+403 FTILM
-408 QNYSKALEYA
+408 ENYGKALEYA

-433 AYQESVEAHFNS
+433 AYQESVEAHFNT

-466 IDAGAAVLDFLEAT
+466 IDAGTAVLDFLEAT
-480 NLLTIALSTLGAALT
+480 NLLTIALTTLGAALA
-495 MKGLGIFGGRIKSV
+495 MKGLGVFGSKIKSI
-509 YQSVANL
+509 YQSVTNL

-533 EQFNQLLTVTR
+533 EQFNQLLTVTK
-544 GLNAQ
+544 GLSAQ

-585 MGLVTAEGAA
+585 MGLTTAEGAA

-618 GFLIMALTTAVTV
+618 GFLVMALTTAVTV
-631 ISTVKNKLAEARQ
+631 ISTVNNKLAEARQ

-651 EATEHAKNL
+651 EAAEHANNL
-660 IELADSYFALADAV
+660 IELANTYFALADAV
-674 DAGTAAKEDMLAAQD
+674 DAGTAAKEDMLVAQD

-701 VDELIA
+701 VDELID
-707 KYGDLQTAIKTITL
+707 KYGDLQTAIKTVTL
-721 DQLDTDISQAI
+721 EQLDTDISQAI
-732 KGAKTAKKDSIS
+732 KGAKTAKGESIG

-751 TSAITSNKE
+751 TGSITSNID

-769 YDQGLTTSDSIVS
+769 YDQGLTTSETIVS
-782 LPHSDVWD
+782 LPHSDIWD

-803 RDFLEQAMNAVR
+803 RDFLEKAMNAVR
-815 KEFGSDNDVFNALSK
+815 KEFGSDNDVFNRLSE
-830 AYDNYADALDPAVKA
+830 AYDNYADALDPAVEA
-845 IDNANK
+845 IDNANE
-851 LIAQYYVAAARGI
+851 LIARYYVAAARGI
-864 DDPKTQKE
+864 DDPKTKSE
-872 FEQFRQNI
+872 FEQFKKNI
-880 IKKLDDDLD
+880 VEQLNSD
-889 FDTNGTF
+889 FDFDENGSF

-914 FYQEIEDALEA
+914 FYQSVEDALQNA
-925 VETKAL
+925 ETSVL
-931 SHSEKIKD
+931 SHGNKIKD
-939 TLSNLWNAE
+939 ILSNLWNAE
-948 GFEDTKKS
+948 GFADTKKS
-956 ILELAYSLDGI
+956 ILELANSLDGI

-1014 DDALTLNEALEGL
+1014 DDALKLNEALEGL
-1027 RGRFNEV
+1027 RGRFDEV
-1034 TEAKSRYDAAMK
+1034 TDAKSRYDAAMK
-1046 APEKDTDFKSYAE
+1046 APEKDTDFKSYAA

-1078 WAAAEFLFGAD
+1078 WAAAELLFGAD

-1104 AAMQKNVGIFKD
+1104 SAMQKNVGIFKD

-1121 AGFLDRI
+1121 AGFLDRL

-1138 AEDGSVIAEIQKL
+1138 ADDGSVIAEIQKL

-1171 LGITSEAALACMQ
+1171 LGITSEAALACME
-1184 ALSMYGDFNFYD
+1184 ALSMYGDVNFYD
-1196 IDAVM
+1196 VDNVM
-1201 KAVEEIGLASD
+1201 KTIEEIGLASD
-1212 SIDGTAVNV
+1212 SLNGTAVNV

-1263 TQSLS
+1263 VQSLS

-1296 TKEDTQGLIKKLG
+1296 TKEDTQGLITKLG

-1323 IDLHTALEH
+1323 IDLNTALEN
-1332 TDELEFASVTSEL
+1332 TDKLKFASVTSEL
-1345 DGITD
+1345 DGITN
-1350 SADLAQKA
+1350 SADLAQQA
-1358 VDDLQKSINTLKG
+1358 VTDLQRSINTLKG
-1371 KTVTVTVDIQRKN
+1371 KTVTVTVDVQRKN
-1384 GILGG
+1384 SILGG

-1395 GTKDAPEGDALVGE
+1395 GTSDAPEGDALVGE
-1409 EGEELVQ
+1409 KGEELVQ

-1443 EQTKKIKRGSTVV
+1443 EQTKKIKRGSTVI

-1463 AGGRLNTNKGYTS
+1463 AGGRINTNKGYTS
-1476 VLPDSKSSKSSKS
+1476 VLPDSKSSNS
-1489 TASQIKDAA
+1489 TSAQTTTQQIKDAA
-1498 DATKSLEEQLEDT
+1498 DATANLEEQLEET
-1511 LKEMK
+1511 LKKMK
-1516 ELLNDIIGDFE
+1516 ESIDNMIGDFE
-1527 HSILLME
+1527 HQIFLME
-1534 HNGASSSEIIE
+1534 KNGKSASEIVA

-1550 QDAVHQQAEEY
+1550 QEAIHQQAEEY
-1561 RKLGLAENSDY
+1561 RKLGLDENSDY
-1572 IQDLQKQWWDY
+1572 IQDLQKQWWEY
-1583 QDNIQKLIIETYE
+1583 QDSIKDAIIDAYDNIVGELENSVTLTE
-1596 KAVKEHEN
+1596 NLLDN
-1604 AITLNKNWLDKAIS
+1604 AIADSDYGAIVR
-1618 NNDFEGITK
+1618 
-1627 YTADIVNHYRAMQEE
+1627 YTSDIVDYYRQMQDA
-1642 IHKQA
+1642 IHQQA
-1647 EYYRSLGYSDTSDE
+1647 EYYRSLGYSNTSDE
-1661 VSKLSDLWWDYYD
+1661 VSKLSDLWWDYYE
-1674 KIAETSAN
+1674 KIKKTSAN
-1682 AWQQVVDNAN
+1682 AWQQVLDNAH
-1692 DAVNEITGL
+1692 DAIDEITGL
-1701 YSTLKD
+1701 YDALRSAAEEFSEVGQISVSTFQSIAKLGI
-1707 AAQEYA
+1707 ENLVY
-1713 DSGFITIKTLQ
+1713 LQ
-1724 EICSWGIQY
+1724 
-1733 LAYLTDENGQLVI
+1733 DENGLLVI
-1746 NEESIQRVIAART
+1746 NEENIQKVIAART
-1759 EQMAVE
+1759 QQMAIE
-1765 TALSYVAQIR
+1765 TALNYVQQLRQAQ
-1775 SAIER
+1775 E
-1780 NEIDELMNLTL
+1780 NGEIATLANLTL
-1791 ATETATNATWDLVY
+1791 ATQVTTQSTWDLVY
-1805 AQLKLLNVSGDL
+1805 AQLRLLGLQDEYF
-1817 NDTMYAGALQNINN
+1817 DGALQNINN
-1831 LRSLSNIAITSI
+1831 LRSLSDMVAPNFSQLQTQ
-1843 GKVEGSIKAANES
+1843 IKETNDVAKKSLEDQED
-1856 ALKALKEQA
+1856 ALN
-1865 DCLDDLLKYVE
+1865 DLLKYVE

-1883 KNQIQALEDQVDKMK
+1883 ENQVKALEDQVDSYK
-1898 EIVDLQKKSLQLER
+1898 EIVLLQKKSLDLEK
-1912 EKDKYSQTVTEKTKE
+1912 EKDKYTQTVADKEKGIADLRKQI
-1927 LAKLQQQLAL
+1927 AAL
-1937 LELDDSRESAAKQ
+1937 DLDDSREAAAQK
-1950 AKLKEDIAKLSNELA
+1950 AKLQEELSDKINDLA
-1965 DDQADHAY
+1965 DYQSDHAY
-1973 DATSDMLDDMFDSYK
+1973 DAASDMLDDMADSYER
-1988 DEKQKEINVL
+1988 EKKKEIEIL

-2003 SEEKVYRLAIERIQ
+2003 SEEKLYQLAIERINNH
-2017 TQWDSL
+2017 WDTL
-2023 YQQLIAWNTEYGTV
+2023 YQDLINWNYEYGSV

-2050 LAVQQYGSYLN
+2050 AAVQQYGGYLN
-2061 AILETQRQIAALEA
+2061 AVLETQRQIAALEA
-2075 SSSSSSSMVIGG
+2075 ASA
-2087 GLSGTN
+2087 N
-2093 TSPSIVGTS
+2093 PPSIDTDGKNPPVGKP
-2102 GNYDTSG
+2102 GDYDTSG
-2109 GQETEKAHNIIK
+2109 GATMDEIK
-2121 QMYANSQ
+2121 RIVAQMKANSAQ
-2128 AWGNASESERKRLDA
+2128 HGSEDAAGKLRLNKANLALGEQLAKLIGCVVVRGDDGVWYLDRVGGKRLY
-2143 ENLQL
+2143 
-2148 GQSLARYG
+2148 STYP
-2156 INAYRD
+2156 Y
-2162 NGTWYT
+2162 
-2168 SNGALLYDKYKK
+2168 S
-2180 YTYHT
+2180 TYHT
-2185 GGIVGDDPTLEQDE
+2185 GGVAGDNPTLKQNEII
-2199 LFAKLKKGEA
+2199 AKLEKGE
-2209 VLTEKQQEVVDKA
+2209 VIIPEKQQDNLYEI
-2222 LDRSGFIP
+2222 LDT
-2230 VPQNET
+2230 QET
-2236 MMGKYGALFGAMKS
+2236 MLAKYGALFGAVQS
-2250 TDLMGTNMQAQIQ
+2250 TDLVGSKMQEQIKQ
-2263 KDAQQAQAVVPHGGD
+2263 DVQQTQSIVKQR
-2278 TFDINVPMQIYPL
+2278 DISIENNLTIPVQVL
-2291 QKLDD
+2291 QKLDQS
-2296 AEIKSLTKKIS
+2296 EIKKLTKDIS
-2307 NYTIKELDGVF
+2307 KHTVSEINDVF
-2318 ALRGMRSFRR
+2318 RKNGMDSVLNPLRPR

>member
-12 LGLQIAQTTQ
+12 LGLQIAETTQ
-22 LIQSQLNQLSKN
+22 LIQSQLKQLSLN

-55 LKNLKENINL
+55 LKNLKENIKL
-65 IGTIDKSK
+65 IGNIDKSK

-89 KINTGE
+89 KIDTGA
-95 LQKQIEKANVNL
+95 LQKQIEKVNISP
-107 NPKVEGNS
+107 NVEGNS

-149 NTAKQMIRTA
+149 NAAKQMIRTA

-171 VTGQNYEDASRLVN
+171 VTGQNYEDASRLVD

-271 AVSSADLAI
+271 AVSSSDLAV
-280 AMSRTASS
+280 AMSRTANS
-288 ASMAGVS
+288 ANIAGVG
-295 MDKLLGYLA
+295 MDRLLGYLA
-304 VMKETT
+304 TIQEVT
-310 QSSAEEIGTAMRSI
+310 QKSAETVGESVKSM
-324 FARLQNVKVGK
+324 FARINNIKLGK
-335 FVDDETGEAIND
+335 FIDDDGESLND
-347 VEKALGKIGI
+347 TEKILKEFGI
-357 ALRDTNG
+357 ALRDTEG
-364 DFRNMETVLDEV
+364 DFRAVSDVLDELYG
-376 AAKWDSLTNL
+376 KWGSFTSV
-386 EQSAIATS
+386 EKSAIAVAA
-394 IAGTRQRNQ
+394 AGTRQREN
-403 FLILM
+403 FLVLM
-408 QNYSKALEYA
+408 ENYGKALEYA

-466 IDAGAAVLDFLEAT
+466 IDAGAAILDFLEAT

-495 MKGLGIFGGRIKSV
+495 MKGLGIFGGKIKSI
-509 YQSVANL
+509 YQSVTNL
-516 SAAFDIL
+516 SVAFDIL

-533 EQFNQLLTVTR
+533 EQFNQLLTVTK
-544 GLNAQ
+544 GLSAQ

-557 KALTTEQ
+557 KALTSEQ
-564 RMMILTASGLTKEE
+564 RIAILTASGLTKQE
-578 AQQTLAT
+578 AQQTLTT

-618 GFLIMALTTAVTV
+618 GFLVMALTTAVTV
-631 ISTVKNKLAEARQ
+631 ISTVNSKLTEARQ

-651 EATEHAKNL
+651 EAAEHANNL
-660 IELADSYFALADAV
+660 MELANSYFTLADAV

-689 DIIKALGLEGQS
+689 DIIKALGLEGRS

-721 DQLDTDISQAI
+721 EQLDTDISQAI

-782 LPHSDVWD
+782 LPHSDMWD

-889 FDTNGTF
+889 FDTNGTV

-914 FYQEIEDALEA
+914 FYQEIEDALET

-956 ILELAYSLDGI
+956 ILELANSIDGI

-976 SSSGELAALLEQD
+976 SSSDELAALLEQD
-989 GMSARFLAHILQT
+989 GMSARFLAHVLQT
-1002 EAMGGDG
+1002 EVTGGDG

-1104 AAMQKNVGIFKD
+1104 SAMQKNVGIFED

-1121 AGFLDRI
+1121 AGFLDKL

-1138 AEDGSVIAEIQKL
+1138 ADDGSVIGQIQKL
-1151 SDGSYDFQ
+1151 SDGSYDFE
-1159 FDSGNLDLLADK
+1159 FDSGNLDLLADR

-1212 SIDGTAVNV
+1212 SLDGTAVNV

-1263 TQSLS
+1263 VQSLS
-1268 DLGLAAQD
+1268 DLGLAAQN
-1276 GVEVTINAD
+1276 GVEVTVNAD
-1285 GLAELMSQLNF
+1285 GLSELMSQLNF

-1323 IDLHTALEH
+1323 IDLNTALEH

-1358 VDDLQKSINTLKG
+1358 VDELQKSINTLKG
-1371 KTVTVTVDIQRKN
+1371 KTVTVTVNIQRKN

-1395 GTKDAPEGDALVGE
+1395 GTSDAPEGDALVGE

-1416 SGNRAYLVG
+1416 SGDRAYLVG

-1443 EQTKKIKRGSTVV
+1443 EQTKKIKRGSTVI

-1463 AGGRLNTNKGYTS
+1463 AGGRINTNKGYTS
-1476 VLPDSKSSKSSKS
+1476 VLPDSKSSNS
-1489 TASQIKDAA
+1489 TSTKTTTKQIKDAA
-1498 DATKSLEEQLEDT
+1498 NATADLEEKLEET
-1511 LKEMK
+1511 LKKMK
-1516 ELLNDIIGDFE
+1516 ESMDDIIGDFE
-1527 HSILLME
+1527 HQIFLME
-1534 HNGASSSEIIE
+1534 KNGASASEIVA

-1550 QDAVHQQAEEY
+1550 QEAVHQQAEEY
-1561 RKLGLAENSDY
+1561 RKLGLDENSDY
-1572 IQDLQKQWWDY
+1572 IQDLQKQWWEY
-1583 QDNIQKLIIETYE
+1583 QDSIKDVIIDAYDGIVGEL
-1596 KAVKEHEN
+1596 EN
-1604 AITLNKNWLDKAIS
+1604 SVTLTENWLDNAIADS
-1618 NNDFEGITK
+1618 DYGAIVK
-1627 YTADIVNHYRAMQEE
+1627 YTSDIVDYYRQMQDA
-1642 IHKQA
+1642 IHQQA
-1647 EYYRSLGYSDTSDE
+1647 EYYRSLGYSNTSDE
-1661 VSKLSDLWWDYYD
+1661 VSKLSDLWWDYYE
-1674 KIAETSAN
+1674 KIKETSAN

-1692 DAVNEITGL
+1692 DAIDEITGL
-1701 YSTLKD
+1701 YD
-1707 AAQEYA
+1707 ALHTAADEYA
-1713 DSGFITIKTLQ
+1713 ESGFITVSTFQ
-1724 EICSWGIQY
+1724 EILSWGVQY
-1733 LAYLTDENGQLVI
+1733 LNFLKDENGQLVI

-1765 TALSYVAQIR
+1765 QALAYVQQIQFAAQQNDTAAL
-1775 SAIER
+1775 
-1780 NEIDELMNLTL
+1780 LNLAN
-1791 ATETATNATWDLVY
+1791 ATTTASGATWDMVY
-1805 AQLKLLNVSGDL
+1805 AQLALMKASGQISDSL
-1817 NDTMYAGALQNINN
+1817 YNSYVQNINN
-1831 LRSLSNIAITSI
+1831 MRALADSAKSGI
-1843 GKVEGSIKAANES
+1843 GKVTGEITRANE
-1856 ALKALKEQA
+1856 AAKKALQEQSDA
-1865 DCLDDLLKYVE
+1865 LDDLLKYVE

-1883 KNQIQALEDQVDKMK
+1883 ENQVKAIEDQIDSMK
-1898 EIVDLQKKSLQLER
+1898 DLIDLQKKSLDLEK
-1912 EKDKYSQTVTEKTKE
+1912 EKDEYARGIADKEKAIADLRK
-1927 LAKLQQQLAL
+1927 QLAAL
-1937 LELDDSRESAAKQ
+1937 DLDDSREAAAKK
-1950 AKLKEDIAKLSNELA
+1950 AKLQEELSDKINDLS
-1965 DDQADHAY
+1965 DYQSDHAY
-1973 DATSDMLDDMFDSYK
+1973 DAAADMLDQMGDAYER
-1988 DEKQKEINVL
+1988 EKKKEIEIL
-1998 ENSIS
+1998 ENTIS
-2003 SEEKVYRLAIERIQ
+2003 SEEKLYQLAIDRISNH
-2017 TQWDSL
+2017 WDTL
-2023 YQQLIAWNTEYGTV
+2023 YQDLTNWVWEYGNITQNTLDEAWNTAC
-2037 TNDEITSAWNNAS
+2037 DAI
-2050 LAVQQYGSYLN
+2050 QRYGSYLE
-2061 AILETQRQIAALEA
+2061 AVLQTQQQLAALEIT
-2075 SSSSSSSMVIGG
+2075 SSNNSY
-2087 GLSGTN
+2087 
-2093 TSPSIVGTS
+2093 TS
-2102 GNYDTSG
+2102 GATGDGDKPNKILGNTGDYDTSG
-2109 GQETEKAHNIIK
+2109 SGTLSEVKKIVA
-2121 QMYANSQ
+2121 QMKANSAQ
-2128 AWGNASESERKRLDA
+2128 HRSEDAAGKLRLNKANLALGEQLASKIGRVVVRGNDGVWYLDKVGG
-2143 ENLQL
+2143 L
-2148 GQSLARYG
+2148 R
-2156 INAYRD
+2156 
-2162 NGTWYT
+2162 
-2168 SNGALLYDKYKK
+2168 LYDTYP
-2180 YTYHT
+2180 YSTYHT
-2185 GGIVGDDPTLEQDE
+2185 GGIAGDNPTLKQKEIM
-2199 LFAKLKKGEA
+2199 AKLEKGEA
-2209 VLTEKQQEVVDKA
+2209 IIPEKQQEGLYEI
-2222 LDRSGFIP
+2222 LDA
-2230 VPQNET
+2230 NDT
-2236 MMGKYGALFGAMKS
+2236 MLSKYGKLFSSVSTVDLFGEKMDEQLKKDSSQTKS
-2250 TDLMGTNMQAQIQ
+2250 MVENRNFNISVTAP
-2263 KDAQQAQAVVPHGGD
+2263 VEV
-2278 TFDINVPMQIYPL
+2278 YPL
-2291 QKLDD
+2291 QKLDA
-2296 AEIKSLTKKIS
+2296 AEIQRLTKDISKHTVSKI
-2307 NYTIKELDGVF
+2307 NEVF
-2318 ALRGMRSFRR
+2318 TKNGMDSVLNPLRPH

>member
-55 LKNLKENINL
+55 LKNLKENVNL
-65 IGTIDKSK
+65 IGSIDKSK

-89 KINTGE
+89 KIDTGA
-95 LQKQIEKANVNL
+95 LQKQIGKVNI
-107 NPKVEGNS
+107 NPNVEGNS
-115 ELQQMGNN
+115 ELQQMGSN

-171 VTGQNYEDASRLVN
+171 VTGQNYEDASRLVD

-209 RQGKSIAEVEQLIAQ
+209 RQGKSIGEVEQLIAQ

-261 DKLTAIDLKA
+261 DKLTAIDLQA

-408 QNYSKALEYA
+408 QNYGKALEYA

-495 MKGLGIFGGRIKSV
+495 MKGLSVFGSKIKSI
-509 YQSVANL
+509 YQSVSNL
-516 SAAFDIL
+516 SAAFNIL

-533 EQFNQLLTVTR
+533 EQFNQLLTVTK

-585 MGLVTAEGAA
+585 MGLATAEGAA

-618 GFLIMALTTAVTV
+618 GFLVMALTTAVTV
-631 ISTVKNKLAEARQ
+631 ISTVNNKLAEARQ
-644 EIIDTGN
+644 EIIDTGS
-651 EATEHAKNL
+651 EAAEHANNL

-732 KGAKTAKKDSIS
+732 KGAKTAKKESIG

-751 TSAITSNKE
+751 TGSITSNKDS
-760 TEKAIIKWL
+760 EKAIIKWL
-769 YDQGLTTSDSIVS
+769 YDQGLTSSKDIVS
-782 LPHSDVWD
+782 LPHADYWD
-790 AFSDPSFKDLKEN
+790 AFSDPSFEDLKEN
-803 RDFLEQAMNAVR
+803 RDFLEKAMNAVR

-830 AYDNYADALDPAVKA
+830 AYDNYADALDPAVEA

-864 DDPKTQKE
+864 DDPKTKGE
-872 FEQFRQNI
+872 FEQFKQGI
-880 IKKLDDDLD
+880 IEKLNAD
-889 FDTNGTF
+889 FDFDENGSF

-914 FYQEIEDALEA
+914 FYQSVEDALQNA
-925 VETKAL
+925 ET
-931 SHSEKIKD
+931 SVQVHGEKIKD
-939 TLSNLWNAE
+939 ILSNLWNAE
-948 GFEDTKKS
+948 NFADTKKS
-956 ILELAYSLDGI
+956 ILELANSLDGI

-989 GMSARFLAHILQT
+989 GMSARFLAHVLQT

-1014 DDALTLNEALEGL
+1014 DDALALNEALEGL
-1027 RGRFNEV
+1027 RGRFDEV
-1034 TEAKSRYDAAMK
+1034 TDAKSRYDAAMK
-1046 APEKDTDFKSYAE
+1046 APEKDTDFKSYAA

-1095 WADGLDEIY
+1095 WADGLDKIY
-1104 AAMQKNVGIFKD
+1104 SAMQKNVGIFKD

-1121 AGFLDRI
+1121 AGFLDRL

-1159 FDSGNLDLLADK
+1159 FDSGNLDLLADR

-1263 TQSLS
+1263 VQSLS

-1296 TKEDTQGLIKKLG
+1296 TKEDTQGLITKLG
-1309 EADGITLTNAQGEV
+1309 EADNITLTNAQGEV
-1323 IDLHTALEH
+1323 VDLNDALKK
-1332 TDELEFASVTSEL
+1332 TDELQFASVTSEI
-1345 DGITD
+1345 DGITN

-1371 KTVTVTVDIQRKN
+1371 KTVTVTVDVQRKN
-1384 GILGG
+1384 SILGG

-1395 GTKDAPEGDALVGE
+1395 GTSDAPEGDALVGE
-1409 EGEELVQ
+1409 KGEELVQ
-1416 SGNRAYLVG
+1416 SGDRAYLVG

-1431 THLNEGDIVYTA
+1431 THLNEGDVVYTA

-1463 AGGRLNTNKGYTS
+1463 AGGRLNTGKGTKKGYTS
-1476 VLPDSKSSKSSKS
+1476 VLPKSKSSSGSSS
-1489 TASQIKDAA
+1489 TKKAETEFERLYKYHQHLLAMDQEQVADYLQWLDSAYKAAYEKGEIELDDYYKYEEEVFEKIK
-1498 DATKSLEEQLEDT
+1498 
-1511 LKEMK
+1511 
-1516 ELLNDIIGDFE
+1516 
-1527 HSILLME
+1527 SILDD
-1534 HNGASSSEIIE
+1534 
-1545 VYKQM
+1545 V
-1550 QDAVHQQAEEY
+1550 
-1561 RKLGLAENSDY
+1561 R
-1572 IQDLQKQWWDY
+1572 
-1583 QDNIQKLIIETYE
+1583 
-1596 KAVKEHEN
+1596 KEHEN
-1604 AITLNKNWLDKAIS
+1604 AIKLNQNWLNNAIDDK
-1618 NNDFEGITK
+1618 DFEGITK
-1627 YTADIVNHYRAMQEE
+1627 YTSEIINHYKAMQEE
-1642 IHKQA
+1642 VHKQA

-1661 VSKLSDLWWDYYD
+1661 VSKLSDLWWDYYGA
-1674 KIAETSAN
+1674 IAETSAN
-1682 AWQQVVDNAN
+1682 AWKQVVDNAN
-1692 DAVNEITGL
+1692 DAVDEITGL
-1701 YSTLKD
+1701 YDTLKD

-1713 DSGFITIKTLQ
+1713 DSGFITIDTLQ

-1733 LAYLTDENGQLVI
+1733 LAYLKDENGQLVI
-1746 NEESIQRVIAART
+1746 NEESLQRVIAART

-1765 TALSYVAQIR
+1765 TALSYVQQIR

-1780 NEIDELMNLTL
+1780 NEITELMNLTL
-1791 ATETATNATWDLVY
+1791 ATEQTTTATWDLVY
-1805 AQLKLLNVSGDL
+1805 AQLRLLNVSGDL

-1831 LRSLSNIAITSI
+1831 LRALSGIAISSI
-1843 GKVEGSIKAANES
+1843 GKVEGSVKEANES
-1856 ALKALKEQA
+1856 AKKALKEQG
-1865 DCLDDLLKYVE
+1865 DYLDDLLKYVM

-1883 KNQIQALEDQVDKMK
+1883 KNQIDGIEKQIDNMK
-1898 EIVDLQKKSLQLER
+1898 EIVDLQKKSLDLER
-1912 EKDKYSQTVTEKTKE
+1912 EKDKYTKNVADKTKE

-1950 AKLKEDIAKLSNELA
+1950 AKLKEEIADLSNDLA

-1973 DATSDMLDDMFDSYK
+1973 DATSDMLDDMYDAY
-1988 DEKQKEINVL
+1988 EKEKKKEIETL
-1998 ENSIS
+1998 ENTIS
-2003 SEEKVYRLAIERIQ
+2003 SEEKVYSAAIKRISENWDTLYSDLTNWVYNYGNI
-2017 TQWDSL
+2017 TQNTLDE
-2023 YQQLIAWNTEYGTV
+2023 AWN
-2037 TNDEITSAWNNAS
+2037 SACA
-2050 LAVQQYGSYLN
+2050 AVQKYGSYLE
-2061 AILETQRQIAALEA
+2061 AVLQTQQQLAALEA
-2075 SSSSSSSMVIGG
+2075 SSSSSSTVIGG
-2087 GLSGTN
+2087 GLGTTGTPNIIGN
-2093 TSPSIVGTS
+2093 T

-2109 GQETEKAHNIIK
+2109 KDTFAQANTIVEQMKQNSANWHSGDKTALHNDNRNLAKQLETLLGWPIDFDEK
-2121 QMYANSQ
+2121 S
-2128 AWGNASESERKRLDA
+2128 
-2143 ENLQL
+2143 
-2148 GQSLARYG
+2148 
-2156 INAYRD
+2156 
-2162 NGTWYT
+2162 GTWYMR
-2168 SNGALLYDKYKK
+2168 GKKLYDQFPI
-2180 YTYHT
+2180 YHN
-2185 GGIVGDDPTLEQDE
+2185 GGIVGDDPTLKQDE
-2199 LFAKLKKGEA
+2199 VFAKLKKGEA
-2209 VLTEKQQEVVDKA
+2209 VFTEEQQKPIYQV
-2222 LDRSGFIP
+2222 LDFA
-2230 VPQNET
+2230 ET
-2236 MMGKYGALFGAMKS
+2236 MLGKYGKMLS
-2250 TDLMGTNMQAQIQ
+2250 SISDTDLMGVRMQEQIQ
-2263 KDAQQAQAVVPHGGD
+2263 KEGQQAQAVVSHGGD
-2278 TFDINVPMQIYPL
+2278 SFDIDVPVQIYPL
-2291 QKLDD
+2291 QKLDED
-2296 AEIKSLTKKIS
+2296 EIESLTKKIS
-2307 NYTIKELDGVF
+2307 SYTIKELDGVF
-2318 ALRGMRSFRR
+2318 TMRGKRSLRY

>member
-49 SQLKKD
+49 SQLKKN
-55 LKNLKENINL
+55 LKNIKENINL
-65 IGTIDKSK
+65 IGNIDKSK
-73 LKKDVQAAVS
+73 LKKDVQAVVS

-89 KINTGE
+89 KIDTGA
-95 LQKQIEKANVNL
+95 LQKQIGKVSI
-107 NPKVEGNS
+107 NPNVEGNS

-171 VTGQNYEDASRLVN
+171 VTGQNYEDASRLVD

-261 DKLTAIDLKA
+261 DKLTAIDLQA
-271 AVSSADLAI
+271 AVSSADLAV
-280 AMSRTASS
+280 AMSKTASG
-288 ASMAGVS
+288 ANIAGIS
-295 MDKLLGYLA
+295 MDRLLGYLA
-304 VMKETT
+304 TIQETT
-310 QSSAEEIGTAMRSI
+310 QKSAETVGTSVQAMI
-324 FARLQNVKVGK
+324 ARINNIKIGK
-335 FVDDETGEAIND
+335 FIDDESGEALND
-347 VEKALGKIGI
+347 TEKILNKFGI
-357 ALRDTNG
+357 ELRNTEG
-364 DFRNMETVLDEV
+364 DFRAVSDVLDDV
-376 AAKWDSLTNL
+376 YAKWDSLTSV
-386 EQSAIATS
+386 EKSAIATAA
-394 IAGTRQRNQ
+394 AGTRQREN
-403 FLILM
+403 FLVLM
-408 QNYSKALEYA
+408 ENYGKALEYA

-495 MKGLGIFGGRIKSV
+495 MKGLGVFGSKIKSI
-509 YQSVANL
+509 YQSVTNL
-516 SAAFDIL
+516 SAAFNIL
-523 GKSANVKLST
+523 SKSANVKLST
-533 EQFNQLLTVTR
+533 EQFNQLLTVTK

-585 MGLVTAEGAA
+585 MGLATAEGAA

-618 GFLIMALTTAVTV
+618 GFLVMALTTAVTV
-631 ISTVKNKLAEARQ
+631 ISTVNSKLAEARQ
-644 EIIDTGN
+644 EIIDAGN
-651 EATEHAKNL
+651 EAAEHANNL
-660 IELADSYFALADAV
+660 VELADTYFALADAV
-674 DAGTAAKEDMLAAQD
+674 NAGTAAKEDMIAAQN

-721 DQLDTDISQAI
+721 EQLDTDISQAI
-732 KGAKTAKKDSIS
+732 KGAKTAKGESIG

-751 TSAITSNKE
+751 TGSITSNIDS
-760 TEKAIIKWL
+760 EKAIIKWL
-769 YDQGLTTSDSIVS
+769 YDQGLTTSETIVS
-782 LPHSDVWD
+782 LPHSDIWD
-790 AFSDPSFKDLKEN
+790 AFSDPSFNDLKEN
-803 RDFLEQAMNAVR
+803 RDFLEKAMNAVR
-815 KEFGSDNDVFNALSK
+815 KEFGSDNDVFNRLSE
-830 AYDNYADALDPAVKA
+830 AYDNYADALDPAVEA

-914 FYQEIEDALEA
+914 FYQEIENTLET
-925 VETKAL
+925 VETKTL

-939 TLSNLWNAE
+939 ILSNLWNAE

-956 ILELAYSLDGI
+956 IMELAYSLDGI

-989 GMSARFLAHILQT
+989 GMSARFLAHVLQT

-1027 RGRFNEV
+1027 RGRFDEV
-1034 TEAKSRYDAAMK
+1034 TDAKSRYDVAMK
-1046 APEKDTDFKSYAE
+1046 APEKDTDFKSYAA

-1104 AAMQKNVGIFKD
+1104 SAMQKNVDIFKD

-1121 AGFLDRI
+1121 AGFLDRL

-1138 AEDGSVIAEIQKL
+1138 ADDGSVIGQIQKL
-1151 SDGSYDFQ
+1151 SDGSYDFE
-1159 FDSGNLDLLADK
+1159 FNEGNLDALADK

-1184 ALSMYGDFNFYD
+1184 ALSMYDDFNFYD
-1196 IDAVM
+1196 VDAVM

-1263 TQSLS
+1263 VQSLS

-1285 GLAELMSQLNF
+1285 GFAELMSQLNF
-1296 TKEDTQGLIKKLG
+1296 TKEDTQGLITKLG

-1323 IDLHTALEH
+1323 IDLNTALEH
-1332 TDELEFASVTSEL
+1332 TDELEFASATSEL
-1345 DGITD
+1345 DGITN
-1350 SADLAQKA
+1350 SADLAQQA
-1358 VDDLQKSINTLKG
+1358 VADLQRSINTLKG
-1371 KTVTVTVDIQRKN
+1371 KTVTVTVDVQRKSS
-1384 GILGG
+1384 ILGG
-1389 IFGYAK
+1389 ILGYAK
-1395 GTKDAPEGDALVGE
+1395 GTSDAPEGDALVGE
-1409 EGEELVQ
+1409 KGEELVQ
-1416 SGNRAYLVG
+1416 SGDRAYLVG

-1443 EQTKKIKRGSTVV
+1443 EQTKKIKRGSTII

-1463 AGGRLNTNKGYTS
+1463 AGGRFNTHKGYTS
-1476 VLPDSKSSKSSKS
+1476 VLPDNKSSNS
-1489 TASQIKDAA
+1489 TSTSTSTKTTTKQIKDAA
-1498 DATKSLEEQLEDT
+1498 DATANLEEQLEET
-1511 LKEMK
+1511 LKKMK
-1516 ELLNDIIGDFE
+1516 ESIDDMIGDFE
-1527 HSILLME
+1527 HQIFLME
-1534 HNGASSSEIIE
+1534 KNGKSASEIVA

-1550 QDAVHQQAEEY
+1550 QEAVHNQAEEY
-1561 RKLGLAENSDY
+1561 RKRGLDENSDY
-1572 IQDLQKQWWDY
+1572 IQDLQKQWWEY
-1583 QDNIQKLIIETYE
+1583 QDSIKDVIIDAYDDIVSEL
-1596 KAVKEHEN
+1596 EN
-1604 AITLNKNWLDKAIS
+1604 SVTLTENWLDNAIADS
-1618 NNDFEGITK
+1618 DYGAIVK
-1627 YTADIVNHYRAMQEE
+1627 YTSDIVDYYRQMQDA
-1642 IHKQA
+1642 IHQQA
-1647 EYYRSLGYSDTSDE
+1647 EYYSSLGYSNESDE
-1661 VSKLSDLWWDYYD
+1661 VSKLSDLWWDYYE
-1674 KIAETSAN
+1674 KIKETSAN

-1692 DAVNEITGL
+1692 DAIDEITGL
-1701 YSTLKD
+1701 YDTLRSAAEEFSEVGQISVSTFQSIAKL
-1707 AAQEYA
+1707 
-1713 DSGFITIKTLQ
+1713 
-1724 EICSWGIQY
+1724 GIEN
-1733 LAYLTDENGQLVI
+1733 LAYLQDENGMLVI
-1746 NEESIQRVIAART
+1746 NEENIQKVIAART
-1759 EQMAVE
+1759 QQMAIE
-1765 TALSYVAQIR
+1765 TALNYVQQLRQAQ
-1775 SAIER
+1775 E
-1780 NEIDELMNLTL
+1780 NGEIATLANLTL
-1791 ATETATNATWDLVY
+1791 ATQVTTQSTWDLVY
-1805 AQLKLLNVSGDL
+1805 AQLRLLGLQDEYFN
-1817 NDTMYAGALQNINN
+1817 GAIQNINN
-1831 LRSLSNIAITSI
+1831 LRSLSDMVAPNFSQLQTQ
-1843 GKVEGSIKAANES
+1843 IKETNDVAK
-1856 ALKALKEQA
+1856 KALEDQEDA
-1865 DCLDDLLKYVE
+1865 LNDLLKYVE

-1883 KNQIQALEDQVDKMK
+1883 ENQVKALEDQVDAMK
-1898 EIVDLQKKSLQLER
+1898 EIVSLQKKSLDLEK
-1912 EKDKYSQTVTEKTKE
+1912 EKDGYTKAVADKE
-1927 LAKLQQQLAL
+1927 EAIADLRKQIAAL
-1937 LELDDSRESAAKQ
+1937 DLDDSREAAAKK
-1950 AKLKEDIAKLSNELA
+1950 AKLQEELSEKINDLA
-1965 DDQADHAY
+1965 DYQSDHAY
-1973 DATSDMLDDMFDSYK
+1973 DAASDMLDDMADAYEK
-1988 DEKQKEINVL
+1988 EKQKEIDIL

-2003 SEEKVYRLAIERIQ
+2003 SEEKVYRLAIDRINNH
-2017 TQWDSL
+2017 WDTL
-2023 YQQLIAWNTEYGTV
+2023 YQDLINWNTEYGTV
-2037 TNDEITSAWNNAS
+2037 VNNDISSAWDAAS
-2050 LAVQQYGSYLN
+2050 AAVQKYGSYLD
-2061 AILETQRQIAALEA
+2061 AVLQTQQQLAALEA
-2075 SSSSSSSMVIGG
+2075 SSSSSGGTTGTPNIIG
-2087 GLSGTN
+2087 N
-2093 TSPSIVGTS
+2093 S

-2109 GQETEKAHNIIK
+2109 GKETENAHNIIK
-2121 QMYANSQ
+2121 RMYANSQ
-2128 AWGNASESERKRLDA
+2128 AWASSSPEKRTA
-2143 ENLQL
+2143 MHEENKTLAAQL
-2148 GQSLARYG
+2148 SRYG
-2156 INAYRD
+2156 INAVTD
-2162 NGTWYT
+2162 GSSWYVDRIG
-2168 SNGALLYDKYKK
+2168 GALLYDKYKK
-2180 YTYHT
+2180 YTYHE
-2185 GGIVGDDPTLEQDE
+2185 GGIVGDDPTLKQDE
-2199 LFAKLKKGEA
+2199 VFAKLKKGEA
-2209 VLTEKQQEVVDKA
+2209 VLTEEQQEPIYEI
-2222 LDRSGFIP
+2222 LDFAD
-2230 VPQNET
+2230 T
-2236 MMGKYGALFGAMKS
+2236 MLGKYGTLFGTVQSK
-2250 TDLMGTNMQAQIQ
+2250 DLIGSKMQEQIKQ
-2263 KDAQQAQAVVPHGGD
+2263 DAQQAQSIVEQR
-2278 TFDINVPMQIYPL
+2278 DISIENNLTIPVQVM
-2291 QKLDD
+2291 QKLSQ
-2296 AEIKSLTKKIS
+2296 EEVKKLAKIIGK
-2307 NYTIKELDGVF
+2307 NTIENLNNAHYIPGTRVKPGLWKTFGLEGL
-2318 ALRGMRSFRR
+2318 

>member
-1 MANSNADGEIV
+1 MADVDGKIV
-12 LGLQIAQTTQ
+12 LGLEIAQTTQ

-55 LKNLKENINL
+55 LKSLKENINL

-83 QVQVAP
+83 QMQVAP
-89 KINTGE
+89 KINTGA
-95 LQKQIEKANVNL
+95 LQKQIEKVNI
-107 NPKVEGNS
+107 NPNVEGNS

-149 NTAKQMIRTA
+149 RTAKQMITTA
-159 AELDQQLTDLRM
+159 AELDKQLTELRM
-171 VTGQNYEDASRLVN
+171 VTGQNYEDASRLVD

-195 ATTSQVVDAADEWL
+195 ATTAQVIDAADEWL

-271 AVSSADLAI
+271 AVSSSDLAV
-280 AMSRTASS
+280 AMSRTANS
-288 ASMAGVS
+288 ANIAGVG
-295 MDKLLGYLA
+295 MDRLLGYLA
-304 VMKETT
+304 TIQEVT
-310 QSSAEEIGTAMRSI
+310 QKSAETVGESVKSM
-324 FARLQNVKVGK
+324 FARINNIKLGK
-335 FVDDETGEAIND
+335 FIDDDGESLND
-347 VEKALGKIGI
+347 TEKILKEFGI
-357 ALRDTNG
+357 ALRDTEG
-364 DFRNMETVLDEV
+364 DFRAVSDVLDELYG
-376 AAKWDSLTNL
+376 KWGSFTSV
-386 EQSAIATS
+386 EKSAIAVAA
-394 IAGTRQRNQ
+394 AGTRQREN
-403 FLILM
+403 FLVLM
-408 QNYSKALEYA
+408 ENYGKALEYA

-466 IDAGAAVLDFLEAT
+466 IDAGAAILDFLEAT

-495 MKGLGIFGGRIKSV
+495 MKGLGIFGGKIKSI
-509 YQSVANL
+509 YQSVTNL
-516 SAAFDIL
+516 SVAFDIL

-533 EQFNQLLTVTR
+533 EQFNQLLTVTK
-544 GLNAQ
+544 GLSAQ

-557 KALTTEQ
+557 KALTSEQ
-564 RMMILTASGLTKEE
+564 RIAILTASGLTKQE
-578 AQQTLAT
+578 AQQTLTT

-618 GFLIMALTTAVTV
+618 GFLVMALTTAVTV
-631 ISTVKNKLAEARQ
+631 ISTVNSKLTEARQ

-651 EATEHAKNL
+651 EAAEHANNL
-660 IELADSYFALADAV
+660 MELANSYFTLADAV
-674 DAGTAAKEDMLAAQD
+674 DAGTAANEDMIAAQN

-721 DQLDTDISQAI
+721 EQLDTDISQAI
-732 KGAKTAKKDSIS
+732 KGAKTAKKDSVS

-751 TSAITSNKE
+751 TSAITSNKDI
-760 TEKAIIKWL
+760 EKEIIEWL
-769 YDQGLTTSDSIVS
+769 YDQGLTRSKDIVS
-782 LPHSDVWD
+782 LPHSDMWD
-790 AFSDPSFKDLKEN
+790 AFSDPSFEELEEN
-803 RDFLEQAMNAVR
+803 RDFLEKAMNAVR

-830 AYDNYADALDPAVKA
+830 AYDNYADALDPAVEA

-864 DDPKTQKE
+864 DDPKTKGE
-872 FEQFRQNI
+872 FEQFKKNI
-880 IKKLDDDLD
+880 VEQLNSD
-889 FDTNGTF
+889 FDFDENGTF

-914 FYQEIEDALEA
+914 FYQDVEDALDK
-925 VETKAL
+925 VETKTL

-939 TLSNLWNAE
+939 ILSNLWNAE

-956 ILELAYSLDGI
+956 ILELADSLDGI
-967 TADNINDLA
+967 TADNINDLV

-989 GMSARFLAHILQT
+989 GMSARFLAHVLQT

-1027 RGRFNEV
+1027 RGRFDEV
-1034 TEAKSRYDAAMK
+1034 TDAKSRYDAAMK
-1046 APEKDTDFKSYAE
+1046 APEKDTDFKSYAA

-1104 AAMQKNVGIFKD
+1104 STMQKNVGIFKD

-1121 AGFLDRI
+1121 AGFLDRL
-1128 YAISEAGEIK
+1128 YAISDAGEIR
-1138 AEDGSVIAEIQKL
+1138 ADDGSVIGQIQKL

-1276 GVEVTINAD
+1276 GIEVTINAD

-1296 TKEDTQGLIKKLG
+1296 TKEDTQGLITKLS
-1309 EADGITLTNAQGEV
+1309 EADNITLTNAQGEV
-1323 IDLHTALEH
+1323 VSLQDALKK
-1332 TDELEFASVTSEL
+1332 TDELSFASVTSEL
-1345 DGITD
+1345 DGITN

-1371 KTVTVTVDIQRKN
+1371 KTVTVTVDVQRKN
-1384 GILGG
+1384 SILGG

-1443 EQTKKIKRGSTVV
+1443 E
-1456 RGVVPAY
+1456 
-1463 AGGRLNTNKGYTS
+1463 
-1476 VLPDSKSSKSSKS
+1476 
-1489 TASQIKDAA
+1489 
-1498 DATKSLEEQLEDT
+1498 
-1511 LKEMK
+1511 
-1516 ELLNDIIGDFE
+1516 
-1527 HSILLME
+1527 
-1534 HNGASSSEIIE
+1534 
-1545 VYKQM
+1545 
-1550 QDAVHQQAEEY
+1550 
-1561 RKLGLAENSDY
+1561 
-1572 IQDLQKQWWDY
+1572 
-1583 QDNIQKLIIETYE
+1583 
-1596 KAVKEHEN
+1596 
-1604 AITLNKNWLDKAIS
+1604 
-1618 NNDFEGITK
+1618 
-1627 YTADIVNHYRAMQEE
+1627 
-1642 IHKQA
+1642 
-1647 EYYRSLGYSDTSDE
+1647 
-1661 VSKLSDLWWDYYD
+1661 
-1674 KIAETSAN
+1674 
-1682 AWQQVVDNAN
+1682 
-1692 DAVNEITGL
+1692 
-1701 YSTLKD
+1701 
-1707 AAQEYA
+1707 
-1713 DSGFITIKTLQ
+1713 
-1724 EICSWGIQY
+1724 
-1733 LAYLTDENGQLVI
+1733 
-1746 NEESIQRVIAART
+1746 
-1759 EQMAVE
+1759 
-1765 TALSYVAQIR
+1765 
-1775 SAIER
+1775 
-1780 NEIDELMNLTL
+1780 
-1791 ATETATNATWDLVY
+1791 
-1805 AQLKLLNVSGDL
+1805 
-1817 NDTMYAGALQNINN
+1817 
-1831 LRSLSNIAITSI
+1831 
-1843 GKVEGSIKAANES
+1843 
-1856 ALKALKEQA
+1856 
-1865 DCLDDLLKYVE
+1865 
-1876 EMIKQEV
+1876 
-1883 KNQIQALEDQVDKMK
+1883 
-1898 EIVDLQKKSLQLER
+1898 
-1912 EKDKYSQTVTEKTKE
+1912 
-1927 LAKLQQQLAL
+1927 
-1937 LELDDSRESAAKQ
+1937 
-1950 AKLKEDIAKLSNELA
+1950 
-1965 DDQADHAY
+1965 
-1973 DATSDMLDDMFDSYK
+1973 
-1988 DEKQKEINVL
+1988 
-1998 ENSIS
+1998 
-2003 SEEKVYRLAIERIQ
+2003 
-2017 TQWDSL
+2017 
-2023 YQQLIAWNTEYGTV
+2023 
-2037 TNDEITSAWNNAS
+2037 
-2050 LAVQQYGSYLN
+2050 
-2061 AILETQRQIAALEA
+2061 
-2075 SSSSSSSMVIGG
+2075 
-2087 GLSGTN
+2087 
-2093 TSPSIVGTS
+2093 
-2102 GNYDTSG
+2102 
-2109 GQETEKAHNIIK
+2109 
-2121 QMYANSQ
+2121 
-2128 AWGNASESERKRLDA
+2128 
-2143 ENLQL
+2143 
-2148 GQSLARYG
+2148 
-2156 INAYRD
+2156 
-2162 NGTWYT
+2162 
-2168 SNGALLYDKYKK
+2168 
-2180 YTYHT
+2180 
-2185 GGIVGDDPTLEQDE
+2185 
-2199 LFAKLKKGEA
+2199 
-2209 VLTEKQQEVVDKA
+2209 
-2222 LDRSGFIP
+2222 
-2230 VPQNET
+2230 
-2236 MMGKYGALFGAMKS
+2236 
-2250 TDLMGTNMQAQIQ
+2250 
-2263 KDAQQAQAVVPHGGD
+2263 
-2278 TFDINVPMQIYPL
+2278 
-2291 QKLDD
+2291 
-2296 AEIKSLTKKIS
+2296 
-2307 NYTIKELDGVF
+2307 
-2318 ALRGMRSFRR
+2318 

>member
-83 QVQVAP
+83 QVQIAP
-89 KINTGE
+89 KINTSE

-149 NTAKQMIRTA
+149 RTAKQMITTA
-159 AELDQQLTDLRM
+159 AELDKQLTELRM
-171 VTGQNYEDASRLVN
+171 VTGKNYEDASRLVD

-195 ATTSQVVDAADEWL
+195 ATTAQVVDAADEWL

-271 AVSSADLAI
+271 AVSSADLAV
-280 AMSRTASS
+280 AMSKTASG
-288 ASMAGVS
+288 ANIAGIS
-295 MDKLLGYLA
+295 MDRLLGYLA
-304 VMKETT
+304 IIQEVT
-310 QSSAEEIGTAMRSI
+310 QKSAETVGTSVQSMI
-324 FARLQNVKVGK
+324 ARINNIKIGK
-335 FVDDETGEAIND
+335 FIDDESGEALND
-347 VEKALGKIGI
+347 TEKILNKFGIELRNTEGEFRAVSDVLDDVYAKWGSLTAVEK
-357 ALRDTNG
+357 
-364 DFRNMETVLDEV
+364 
-376 AAKWDSLTNL
+376 
-386 EQSAIATS
+386 SAIATAA
-394 IAGTRQRNQ
+394 AGTRQREN
-403 FLILM
+403 FLVLM
-408 QNYSKALEYA
+408 ENYGKALEYA

-495 MKGLGIFGGRIKSV
+495 MKGLGIFGGKIKSV
-509 YQSVANL
+509 YQSVTNL
-516 SAAFDIL
+516 SAAFNIL
-523 GKSANVKLST
+523 SRSANVKLST
-533 EQFNQLLTVTR
+533 EQFNQLLTVTK

-549 QLKLVVSN
+549 QLKLIVSN

-564 RMMILTASGLTKEE
+564 RIAILTASGLTKEE

-618 GFLIMALTTAVTV
+618 GFLVMALTTAVTV
-631 ISTVKNKLAEARQ
+631 ISTVNRKLEEARQ
-644 EIIDTGN
+644 EIVDTGN
-651 EATEHAKNL
+651 EAAEHAKNL

-689 DIIKALGLEGQS
+689 DIIKALGLEGKS
-701 VDELIA
+701 VDELIE

-721 DQLDTDISQAI
+721 EQLDTDISQAI

-751 TSAITSNKE
+751 TGTITSNKE

-782 LPHSDVWD
+782 LPHSDMWD
-790 AFSDPSFKDLKEN
+790 AFSDPSFEDLKEN
-803 RDFLEQAMNAVR
+803 RDFLEKAMNAVR

-872 FEQFRQNI
+872 FEQF
-880 IKKLDDDLD
+880 KKDIVNQLNAD
-889 FDTNGTF
+889 FDWDDNGSF

-914 FYQEIEDALEA
+914 FYQEIEDALET

-956 ILELAYSLDGI
+956 ILELANSLDGI

-1002 EAMGGDG
+1002 EAMSGDG

-1027 RGRFNEV
+1027 RGRFDEV

-1046 APEKDTDFKSYAE
+1046 SPEKDTDFKSYVAV
-1059 AFKELNEQ
+1059 FKELNEQ

-1104 AAMQKNVGIFKD
+1104 AAMQKNVGVFKD

-1121 AGFLDRI
+1121 AGFLDRL

-1138 AEDGSVIAEIQKL
+1138 ADDGSVIAEIQKL

-1226 QLISLGYTNK
+1226 QLIFLGYTNK

-1296 TKEDTQGLIKKLG
+1296 TKEDTQGLIKKLD

-1323 IDLHTALEH
+1323 IDLNTALEH

-1345 DGITD
+1345 DGITN

-1476 VLPDSKSSKSSKS
+1476 ILPDSKSSKS
-1489 TASQIKDAA
+1489 TASQIKDVA

-1516 ELLNDIIGDFE
+1516 ELLDDIIGDFE

-1534 HNGASSSEIIE
+1534 RNGASSSEIIE

-1692 DAVNEITGL
+1692 DAVDEITGL
-1701 YSTLKD
+1701 YDTLKD

-1713 DSGFITIKTLQ
+1713 DSGFITIDTLQ
-1724 EICSWGIQY
+1724 EICSWGVQY
-1733 LAYLTDENGQLVI
+1733 LAYLKDENGQLVI
-1746 NEESIQRVIAART
+1746 NEESIQKVIAART

-1780 NEIDELMNLTL
+1780 NEINELMNLTL
-1791 ATETATNATWDLVY
+1791 ATETTTSATWDLVY
-1805 AQLKLLNVSGDL
+1805 AQLKLLNISGDL

-1831 LRSLSNIAITSI
+1831 LRALSGIAISSI
-1843 GKVEGSIKAANES
+1843 GQVEGAVKAANES
-1856 ALKALKEQA
+1856 AKKALQEQSDA
-1865 DCLDDLLKYVE
+1865 LDDILKYVE
-1876 EMIKQEV
+1876 AMIKQEV
-1883 KNQIQALEDQVDKMK
+1883 KNQVQALEDQVDKMK
-1898 EIVDLQKKSLQLER
+1898 EIVDLQKKSLQLEK
-1912 EKDKYSQTVTEKTKE
+1912 EKDDYTKTIAEKTKE

-1950 AKLKEDIAKLSNELA
+1950 AKLKEDIAKLSNDLA
-1965 DDQADHAY
+1965 DKQADHAY
-1973 DATSDMLDDMFDSYK
+1973 DATSDMLDDMADAY
-1988 DEKQKEINVL
+1988 EKEKKKEIEVL

-2003 SEEKVYRLAIERIQ
+2003 SEEKLYRLAIERIQ
-2017 TQWDSL
+2017 TQWDTL
-2023 YQQLIAWNTEYGTV
+2023 YQQLLDWNYEYGTV
-2037 TNDEITSAWNNAS
+2037 TNNEITAAWDAACI
-2050 LAVQQYGSYLN
+2050 AVEKYGSYLN
-2061 AILETQRQIAALEA
+2061 AVLQTQQQLAALEA
-2075 SSSSSSSMVIGG
+2075 SSSSSSSSTIIGG
-2087 GLSGTN
+2087 GLTGTSTTPN
-2093 TSPSIVGTS
+2093 VIGNS

-2109 GQETEKAHNIIK
+2109 GQETENAHNIIK
-2121 QMYANSQ
+2121 KMYANSR

-2168 SNGALLYDKYKK
+2168 SNGALLYEKYKK

-2222 LDRSGFIP
+2222 LDVSGFVP
-2230 VPQNET
+2230 VSPEET
-2236 MMGKYGALFGAMKS
+2236 MMGKYGALVGAVKS
-2250 TDLMGTNMQAQIQ
+2250 TDLMGAKMQSQIQ
-2263 KDAQQAQAVVPHGGD
+2263 KNAQQVQGIVSHGGD
-2278 TFDINVPMQIYPL
+2278 TFDIDVPMQIYPL
-2291 QKLDD
+2291 QKLD
-2296 AEIKSLTKKIS
+2296 EKEVKWLTKKIS
-2307 NYTIKELDGVF
+2307 DFTIKELDGVF
-2318 ALRGMRSFRR
+2318 ALRGKRSFRY

>member
-55 LKNLKENINL
+55 LKNLKENVNL
-65 IGTIDKSK
+65 IGSIDKSK

-89 KINTGE
+89 KIDTGA
-95 LQKQIEKANVNL
+95 LQKQIGKVNI
-107 NPKVEGNS
+107 NPNVEGNS
-115 ELQQMGNN
+115 ELQQMGSN

-171 VTGQNYEDASRLVN
+171 VTGQNYEDASRLVD

-209 RQGKSIAEVEQLIAQ
+209 RQGKSIGEVEQLIAQ

-261 DKLTAIDLKA
+261 DKLTAIDLQA

-408 QNYSKALEYA
+408 QNYGKALEYA

-495 MKGLGIFGGRIKSV
+495 MKGLSVFGSKIKSI
-509 YQSVANL
+509 YQSVSNL
-516 SAAFDIL
+516 SAAFNIL

-533 EQFNQLLTVTR
+533 EQFNQLLTVTK

-585 MGLVTAEGAA
+585 MGLATAEGAA

-618 GFLIMALTTAVTV
+618 GFLVMALTTAVTV
-631 ISTVKNKLAEARQ
+631 ISTVNNKLAEARQ
-644 EIIDTGN
+644 EIIDTGS
-651 EATEHAKNL
+651 EAAEHANNL

-732 KGAKTAKKDSIS
+732 KGAKTAKKESIG

-751 TSAITSNKE
+751 TGSITSNKDS
-760 TEKAIIKWL
+760 EKAIIKWL
-769 YDQGLTTSDSIVS
+769 YDQGLTSSKDIVS
-782 LPHSDVWD
+782 LPHADYWD
-790 AFSDPSFKDLKEN
+790 AFSDPSFEDLKEN
-803 RDFLEQAMNAVR
+803 RDFLEKAMNAVR

-830 AYDNYADALDPAVKA
+830 AYDNYADALDPAVEA

-864 DDPKTQKE
+864 DDPKTKGE
-872 FEQFRQNI
+872 FEQFKQGI
-880 IKKLDDDLD
+880 IEKLNAD
-889 FDTNGTF
+889 FDFDENGSF

-914 FYQEIEDALEA
+914 FYQSVEDALQNA
-925 VETKAL
+925 ET
-931 SHSEKIKD
+931 SVQVHGEKIKD
-939 TLSNLWNAE
+939 ILSNLWNAE
-948 GFEDTKKS
+948 NFADTKKS
-956 ILELAYSLDGI
+956 ILELANSLDGI

-989 GMSARFLAHILQT
+989 GMSARFLAHVLQT

-1014 DDALTLNEALEGL
+1014 DDALALNEALEGL
-1027 RGRFNEV
+1027 RGRFDEV
-1034 TEAKSRYDAAMK
+1034 TDAKSRYDAAMK
-1046 APEKDTDFKSYAE
+1046 APEKDTDFKSYAA

-1095 WADGLDEIY
+1095 WADGLDKIY
-1104 AAMQKNVGIFKD
+1104 SAMQKNVGIFKD

-1121 AGFLDRI
+1121 AGFLDRL

-1159 FDSGNLDLLADK
+1159 FDSGNLDLLADR

-1263 TQSLS
+1263 VQSLS

-1296 TKEDTQGLIKKLG
+1296 TKEDTQGLITKLG
-1309 EADGITLTNAQGEV
+1309 EADNITLTNAQGEV
-1323 IDLHTALEH
+1323 VDLNDALKK
-1332 TDELEFASVTSEL
+1332 TDELQFASVTSEI
-1345 DGITD
+1345 DGITN

-1371 KTVTVTVDIQRKN
+1371 KTVTVTVDVQRKN
-1384 GILGG
+1384 SILGG

-1395 GTKDAPEGDALVGE
+1395 GTSDAPEGDALVGE
-1409 EGEELVQ
+1409 KGEELVQ
-1416 SGNRAYLVG
+1416 SGDRAYLVG

-1431 THLNEGDIVYTA
+1431 THLNEGDVVYTA

-1463 AGGRLNTNKGYTS
+1463 AGGRLNTGKGTKKGYTS
-1476 VLPDSKSSKSSKS
+1476 VLPKSKSSSGSSS
-1489 TASQIKDAA
+1489 TKKAETEFERLYKYHQHLLAMDQEQVADYLQWLDSAYKAAYEKGEIELDDYYKYEEEVFEKIK
-1498 DATKSLEEQLEDT
+1498 
-1511 LKEMK
+1511 
-1516 ELLNDIIGDFE
+1516 
-1527 HSILLME
+1527 SILDD
-1534 HNGASSSEIIE
+1534 
-1545 VYKQM
+1545 V
-1550 QDAVHQQAEEY
+1550 
-1561 RKLGLAENSDY
+1561 R
-1572 IQDLQKQWWDY
+1572 
-1583 QDNIQKLIIETYE
+1583 
-1596 KAVKEHEN
+1596 KEHEN
-1604 AITLNKNWLDKAIS
+1604 AIKLNQNWLNNAIDDK
-1618 NNDFEGITK
+1618 DFEGITK
-1627 YTADIVNHYRAMQEE
+1627 YTSEIINHYKAMQEE
-1642 IHKQA
+1642 VHKQA

-1661 VSKLSDLWWDYYD
+1661 VSKLSDLWWDYYGA
-1674 KIAETSAN
+1674 IAETSAN
-1682 AWQQVVDNAN
+1682 AWKQVVDNAN
-1692 DAVNEITGL
+1692 DAVDEITGL
-1701 YSTLKD
+1701 YDTLKD

-1713 DSGFITIKTLQ
+1713 DSGFITIDTLQ

-1733 LAYLTDENGQLVI
+1733 LAYLKDENGQLVI
-1746 NEESIQRVIAART
+1746 NEESLQRVIAART

-1765 TALSYVAQIR
+1765 TALSYVQQIR

-1780 NEIDELMNLTL
+1780 NEITELMNLTL
-1791 ATETATNATWDLVY
+1791 ATEQTTTATWDLVY
-1805 AQLKLLNVSGDL
+1805 AQLRLLNVSGDL

-1831 LRSLSNIAITSI
+1831 LRALSGIAISSI
-1843 GKVEGSIKAANES
+1843 GKVEGSVKEANES
-1856 ALKALKEQA
+1856 AKKALKEQG
-1865 DCLDDLLKYVE
+1865 DYLDDLLKYVM

-1883 KNQIQALEDQVDKMK
+1883 KNQIDGIEKQIDNMK
-1898 EIVDLQKKSLQLER
+1898 EIVDLQKKSLDLER
-1912 EKDKYSQTVTEKTKE
+1912 EKDKYTKNVADKTKE

-1950 AKLKEDIAKLSNELA
+1950 AKLKEEIADLSNDLA

-1973 DATSDMLDDMFDSYK
+1973 DATSDMLDDMYDAY
-1988 DEKQKEINVL
+1988 EKEKKKEIETL
-1998 ENSIS
+1998 ENTIS
-2003 SEEKVYRLAIERIQ
+2003 SEEKVYSAAIKRISENWDTLYSDLTNWVYNYGNI
-2017 TQWDSL
+2017 TQNTLDE
-2023 YQQLIAWNTEYGTV
+2023 AWN
-2037 TNDEITSAWNNAS
+2037 SACA
-2050 LAVQQYGSYLN
+2050 AVQKYGSYLE
-2061 AILETQRQIAALEA
+2061 AVLQTQQQLAALEA
-2075 SSSSSSSMVIGG
+2075 SSSSSSTVIGG
-2087 GLSGTN
+2087 GLGTTGTPNIIGN
-2093 TSPSIVGTS
+2093 T

-2109 GQETEKAHNIIK
+2109 KDTFAQANTIVEKMKQNSANWHSGDKTALHNDNRNLAKQLETLLGWPIDFDEK
-2121 QMYANSQ
+2121 S
-2128 AWGNASESERKRLDA
+2128 
-2143 ENLQL
+2143 
-2148 GQSLARYG
+2148 
-2156 INAYRD
+2156 
-2162 NGTWYT
+2162 GTWYMR
-2168 SNGALLYDKYKK
+2168 GKKLYDQFPI
-2180 YTYHT
+2180 YHN
-2185 GGIVGDDPTLEQDE
+2185 GGIVGDDPTLKQDE
-2199 LFAKLKKGEA
+2199 VFAKLKKGEA
-2209 VLTEKQQEVVDKA
+2209 VFTEEQQKPIYQV
-2222 LDRSGFIP
+2222 LDFA
-2230 VPQNET
+2230 ET
-2236 MMGKYGALFGAMKS
+2236 MLGKYGKMLS
-2250 TDLMGTNMQAQIQ
+2250 SISDTDLMGVRMQEQIQ
-2263 KDAQQAQAVVPHGGD
+2263 KEGQQAQAVVSHGGD
-2278 TFDINVPMQIYPL
+2278 SFDIDVPVQIYPL
-2291 QKLDD
+2291 QKLDED
-2296 AEIKSLTKKIS
+2296 EIESLTKKIS
-2307 NYTIKELDGVF
+2307 SYTIKELDGVF
-2318 ALRGMRSFRR
+2318 TMRGKRSLRY